1 MQKAKLLS
9 IILNASPPW
18 GRPIVQNRNGTQR
31 GMQDT
36 QTPEKK
42 TRRSIA
48 ALPNELISQI
58 AAGEVIERPASV
70 VKELVENSLDAGATD
85 IEIRVDGGGL
95 KRLVVTDNGS
105 GIAKDELPLAVM
117 RHATSKIRNLLELE
131 EVMTLGFRGE
141 ALASIDSVSSLT
153 IRTRTAEDDHAWEWK
168 EGKISP
174 AAGNLGTRM
183 EVCDLF
189 YKTPARRKFMKS
201 EATEASHILTQ
212 VERLALAHPEAGFRV
227 IVNGREILTLVPQSE
242 EARIAALLP
251 KEFRENCRPVRAFR
265 DGIRLTGLVG
275 LPVIGKARTQD
286 QYFFVNGRFV
296 RDKLLSHAVR
306 SAYQDVM
313 HGQAQPLYCLYLEI
327 DPTAVDVNVHPTKS
341 EVRFAES
348 QRIHTA
354 VSSSVKAALATSE
367 AAISRSDLDNVGHQG
382 ATARN
387 DVASV
392 SRLTGA
398 TTARRDERPPVA
410 NAMRLFG
417 ADLDTA
423 LAAEAGKVVPVSRV
437 PEHLSNVTDA
447 DEPQPLARDTVVVHG
462 DRENGQRALISAS
475 EFHSLS
481 KCDSG
486 VKSDFRRDE
495 VSIDETEVKEA
506 VAPVMA
512 KESST
517 VWAAPEMPSE
527 TRVTEVQTEL
537 VLDERAEQ
545 RPYFGRALGQVAGI
559 YVLAEREDGLVL
571 IDMHAAAERV
581 TYERLKKEMDA
592 QNLPVQPF
600 LIPQVFRVTPTE
612 VATFEAHRE
621 DLMAFGIDASVT
633 GENALALRAVPAL
646 IAEAPADRLEMLVH
660 EILEELET
668 FGTSSLTEV
677 MRNKI
682 LATVA
687 CHGSVRANR
696 KLTLPEID
704 ALLRS
709 MEKTE
714 RIDQCNHGRPT
725 WKLLTTEELDRLFMR
740 GQ

>member
-1 MQKAKLLS
+1 
-9 IILNASPPW
+9 
-18 GRPIVQNRNGTQR
+18 
-31 GMQDT
+31 MQDS

-42 TRRSIA
+42 ARRPIA
-48 ALPNELISQI
+48 ALPNELVSQI

-85 IEIRVDGGGL
+85 IEVRVDGGGL

-105 GIAKDELPLAVM
+105 GIAKDDLPLAVM

-141 ALASIDSVSSLT
+141 ALASIDSVSAMT
-153 IRTRTAEDDHAWEWK
+153 IRSRTPEDSHAWEWK
-168 EGKISP
+168 EGRVTP
-174 AAGNLGTRM
+174 AAGSPGTRI

-201 EATEASHILTQ
+201 DATETAHILTQ

-227 IVNGREILTLVPQSE
+227 VANGRDVLTLPPQTP
-242 EARIAALLP
+242 EARIAAVLP
-251 KEFRENCRPVRAFR
+251 KEFRENCRPVNALR

-313 HGQAQPLYCLYLEI
+313 HGQTQPLYCLYLEI

-341 EVRFAES
+341 EARFAEG

-354 VSSSVKAALATSE
+354 VSSSVRAALSFSE
-367 AAISRSDLDNVGHQG
+367 ATLPEGGLPEPERVFAPGSG
-382 ATARN
+382 AK
-387 DVASV
+387 
-392 SRLTGA
+392 
-398 TTARRDERPPVA
+398 RDFETRKPMREDRPPVA

-423 LAAEAGKVVPVSRV
+423 LAAESGQALKAPEPYLNDTLSHEEKAENVLPTSESNRFAASAPQTLTERFGDAVTSGIETPETTAAEPETIPVSASAEGLAEKGGFEPV
-437 PEHLSNVTDA
+437 LENFEA
-447 DEPQPLARDTVVVHG
+447 D
-462 DRENGQRALISAS
+462 
-475 EFHSLS
+475 
-481 KCDSG
+481 
-486 VKSDFRRDE
+486 
-495 VSIDETEVKEA
+495 
-506 VAPVMA
+506 
-512 KESST
+512 
-517 VWAAPEMPSE
+517 
-527 TRVTEVQTEL
+527 
-537 VLDERAEQ
+537 
-545 RPYFGRALGQVAGI
+545 RPYFGRALGQVAGVYI
-559 YVLAEREDGLVL
+559 LAEREDGIVVV
-571 IDMHAAAERV
+571 DMHAAAERV
-581 TYERLKKEMDA
+581 TYERLKKSLDA
-592 QNLPVQPF
+592 KDLPMQPF
-600 LIPQVFRVTPTE
+600 LIAQVFRVTPAE
-612 VATFEAHRE
+612 VATIEAHKDE
-621 DLMAFGIDASVT
+621 LLAFGIDVSVT
-633 GENALALRAVPAL
+633 GENAAALRAVPAI
-646 IAEAPADRLEMLVH
+646 IAEAPADSLETLVH
-660 EILEELET
+660 EILDELES
-668 FGTSSLTEV
+668 FGTSDLTEV
-677 MRNKI
+677 MRNKV

-725 WKLLTTEELDRLFMR
+725 WKLLTTDELDKLFLR

>member
-1 MQKAKLLS
+1 
-9 IILNASPPW
+9 
-18 GRPIVQNRNGTQR
+18 
-31 GMQDT
+31 MQDS
-36 QTPEKK
+36 QTPETKA
-42 TRRSIA
+42 RRPIA
-48 ALPNELISQI
+48 ALPNELVSQI

-85 IEIRVDGGGL
+85 IEVRVDGGGL

-105 GIAKDELPLAVM
+105 GIAKDDLPLAVM

-141 ALASIDSVSSLT
+141 ALASIDSVSAMT
-153 IRTRTAEDDHAWEWK
+153 IRSRTPEDAHAWEWK
-168 EGKISP
+168 EGRVTA
-174 AAGNLGTRM
+174 AAGSPGTRI

-201 EATEASHILTQ
+201 DATETAHILTQ

-227 IVNGREILTLVPQSE
+227 VANGRDVLTLPPQTP
-242 EARIAALLP
+242 EARIAAVLP
-251 KEFRENCRPVRAFR
+251 KEFRENCRPVHALR

-313 HGQAQPLYCLYLEI
+313 HGQTQPLYCLYLEI

-341 EVRFAES
+341 EVRFAEG

-354 VSSSVKAALATSE
+354 VSSSVRAALSFSE
-367 AAISRSDLDNVGHQG
+367 AAVPETSTAPAPERGFPAGGG
-382 ATARN
+382 AKREW
-387 DVASV
+387 D
-392 SRLTGA
+392 
-398 TTARRDERPPVA
+398 ARRPMREDRPPVA

-423 LAAEAGKVVPVSRV
+423 LAAESGRSL
-437 PEHLSNVTDA
+437 PEAAPFLNDTIA
-447 DEPQPLARDTVVVHG
+447 DEEKVGPGLSAGPSDSNRFVSPAPQTPAERFG
-462 DRENGQRALISAS
+462 DA
-475 EFHSLS
+475 
-481 KCDSG
+481 
-486 VKSDFRRDE
+486 
-495 VSIDETEVKEA
+495 VSPETG
-506 VAPVMA
+506 APA
-512 KESST
+512 TTGAIE
-517 VWAAPEMPSE
+517 PEPIPAE
-527 TRVTEVQTEL
+527 GPAQKGGFEP
-537 VLDERAEQ
+537 VLDSFETD
-545 RPYFGRALGQVAGI
+545 RPYFGRALGQVAGV
-559 YVLAEREDGLVL
+559 YVLAEREDGILVV
-571 IDMHAAAERV
+571 DMHAAAERV
-581 TYERLKKEMDA
+581 TYERLKKSLDA
-592 QNLPVQPF
+592 KDLPVQPF
-600 LIPQVFRVTPTE
+600 LIAQVFRVTPAE
-612 VATFEAHRE
+612 IATIEAHKE
-621 DLMAFGIDASVT
+621 ELLAFGIDVSVT
-633 GENALALRAVPAL
+633 GENAAALRAVPAI
-646 IAEAPADRLEMLVH
+646 IAEAPADSLETLVH
-660 EILEELET
+660 ELLDELES
-668 FGTSSLTEV
+668 FGTSNLTEV
-677 MRNKI
+677 MRNKV

-725 WKLLTTEELDRLFMR
+725 WKLLTTDELDKLFLR

>member
-1 MQKAKLLS
+1 
-9 IILNASPPW
+9 
-18 GRPIVQNRNGTQR
+18 
-31 GMQDT
+31 MQDS
-36 QTPEKK
+36 QTPETKA
-42 TRRSIA
+42 RRPIA
-48 ALPNELISQI
+48 ALPNELVSQI

-85 IEIRVDGGGL
+85 IEVRVDGGGL

-105 GIAKDELPLAVM
+105 GIAKDDLPLAVM

-141 ALASIDSVSSLT
+141 ALASIDSVSAMT
-153 IRTRTAEDDHAWEWK
+153 IRSRTPEDSHAWEWK
-168 EGKISP
+168 EGRVTP
-174 AAGNLGTRM
+174 AAGSPGTRI

-201 EATEASHILTQ
+201 DATETAHILTQ

-227 IVNGREILTLVPQSE
+227 VANGRDVLTLPPQTP
-242 EARIAALLP
+242 EARIAAVLP
-251 KEFRENCRPVRAFR
+251 KEFRENCRPVNALR

-313 HGQAQPLYCLYLEI
+313 HGQTQPLYCLYLEI

-341 EVRFAES
+341 EVRFAEG

-354 VSSSVKAALATSE
+354 VSSSVRAALSFSE
-367 AAISRSDLDNVGHQG
+367 ATVQEGSLPQPERLFPAGSNAKREFD
-382 ATARN
+382 ARKPVRE
-387 DVASV
+387 D
-392 SRLTGA
+392 
-398 TTARRDERPPVA
+398 RPPVA

-423 LAAEAGKVVPVSRV
+423 LAAESGKVLHASAPFLNDTLSDEEKAGNALPTSESNRFASPVPQTLTERLGDAVSLGTDTPESTAVEPEPVPVPTATGSLAEGEGFEPV
-437 PEHLSNVTDA
+437 LENFEA
-447 DEPQPLARDTVVVHG
+447 D
-462 DRENGQRALISAS
+462 
-475 EFHSLS
+475 
-481 KCDSG
+481 
-486 VKSDFRRDE
+486 
-495 VSIDETEVKEA
+495 
-506 VAPVMA
+506 
-512 KESST
+512 
-517 VWAAPEMPSE
+517 
-527 TRVTEVQTEL
+527 
-537 VLDERAEQ
+537 
-545 RPYFGRALGQVAGI
+545 RPYFGRALGQVAGV
-559 YVLAEREDGLVL
+559 YVLAEREDGIVVV
-571 IDMHAAAERV
+571 DMHAAAERV
-581 TYERLKKEMDA
+581 TYERLKKSLDEKD
-592 QNLPVQPF
+592 LPVQPF
-600 LIPQVFRVTPTE
+600 LIAQVFRVTPAE
-612 VATFEAHRE
+612 IATIEAHKE
-621 DLMAFGIDASVT
+621 ELLAFGIDVSVT
-633 GENALALRAVPAL
+633 GENAAALRAVPAI
-646 IAEAPADRLEMLVH
+646 IAEAPADSLETLVH
-660 EILEELET
+660 EILDELES
-668 FGTSSLTEV
+668 FGTSDLTEV
-677 MRNKI
+677 MRNKV

-725 WKLLTTEELDRLFMR
+725 WKLLTTDELDKLFLR

>member
-1 MQKAKLLS
+1 
-9 IILNASPPW
+9 
-18 GRPIVQNRNGTQR
+18 
-31 GMQDT
+31 MQDS

-42 TRRSIA
+42 ARRPIA
-48 ALPNELISQI
+48 ALPNELVSQI

-85 IEIRVDGGGL
+85 IEVRVDGGGL

-105 GIAKDELPLAVM
+105 GIAKDDLPLAVM

-141 ALASIDSVSSLT
+141 ALASIDSVSAMT
-153 IRTRTAEDDHAWEWK
+153 IRSRTPEDSHAWEWK
-168 EGKISP
+168 EGRVTP
-174 AAGNLGTRM
+174 AAGSPGTRI

-201 EATEASHILTQ
+201 DATETAHILTQ

-227 IVNGREILTLVPQSE
+227 VANGRDVLTLPPQTP
-242 EARIAALLP
+242 EARIAAVLP
-251 KEFRENCRPVRAFR
+251 KEFRENCRPVNALR

-313 HGQAQPLYCLYLEI
+313 HGQTQPLYCLYLEI

-341 EVRFAES
+341 EVRFAEG

-354 VSSSVKAALATSE
+354 VSSSVRAALSFSE
-367 AAISRSDLDNVGHQG
+367 ATLPEGGLPEPERVFAPGSG
-382 ATARN
+382 AK
-387 DVASV
+387 
-392 SRLTGA
+392 
-398 TTARRDERPPVA
+398 RDFETRKPMREDRPPVA

-423 LAAEAGKVVPVSRV
+423 LAAESGQALKAPEPYLNDTLSHEEKAENVLPTSESNRFAASAPQTLTERFGDAVTSGIETPETTAAEPETIPVSASAEGLAEKGGFEPV
-437 PEHLSNVTDA
+437 LENFEA
-447 DEPQPLARDTVVVHG
+447 D
-462 DRENGQRALISAS
+462 
-475 EFHSLS
+475 
-481 KCDSG
+481 
-486 VKSDFRRDE
+486 
-495 VSIDETEVKEA
+495 
-506 VAPVMA
+506 
-512 KESST
+512 
-517 VWAAPEMPSE
+517 
-527 TRVTEVQTEL
+527 
-537 VLDERAEQ
+537 
-545 RPYFGRALGQVAGI
+545 RPYFGRALGQVAGV
-559 YVLAEREDGLVL
+559 YVLAEREDGIVVV
-571 IDMHAAAERV
+571 DMHAAAERV
-581 TYERLKKEMDA
+581 TYERLKKSLDA
-592 QNLPVQPF
+592 KDLPVQPF
-600 LIPQVFRVTPTE
+600 LIAQVFRVTPAE
-612 VATFEAHRE
+612 VATIEAHKDE
-621 DLMAFGIDASVT
+621 LLAFGIDVSVT
-633 GENALALRAVPAL
+633 GENAAALRAVPAI
-646 IAEAPADRLEMLVH
+646 IAEAPADSLETLVH
-660 EILEELET
+660 ELLDELES
-668 FGTSSLTEV
+668 FGTSDLTEV
-677 MRNKI
+677 MRNKV

-725 WKLLTTEELDRLFMR
+725 WKLLTTDELDKLFLR

>member
-1 MQKAKLLS
+1 
-9 IILNASPPW
+9 
-18 GRPIVQNRNGTQR
+18 
-31 GMQDT
+31 MQDT

-42 TRRSIA
+42 MRRPIA
-48 ALPNELISQI
+48 ALPNELVSQI

-85 IEIRVDGGGL
+85 IEVRVDGGGL

-105 GIAKDELPLAVM
+105 GIAKDDLPLAVM

-141 ALASIDSVSSLT
+141 ALASIDSVSAMT
-153 IRTRTAEDDHAWEWK
+153 IRSRTPEDSHAWEWK
-168 EGKISP
+168 EGRVTP
-174 AAGNLGTRM
+174 AAGSPGTRI

-201 EATEASHILTQ
+201 DATETAHILTQ

-227 IVNGREILTLVPQSE
+227 VANGRDVLTLPPQTP
-242 EARIAALLP
+242 EARIAAVLP
-251 KEFRENCRPVRAFR
+251 KEFRENCRPVNALR

-313 HGQAQPLYCLYLEI
+313 HGQTQPLYCLYLEI

-341 EVRFAES
+341 EVRFAEG

-354 VSSSVKAALATSE
+354 VSSSVRAALSFSE
-367 AAISRSDLDNVGHQG
+367 ATVQEGSLPQPERVFPAGSG
-382 ATARN
+382 AK
-387 DVASV
+387 
-392 SRLTGA
+392 
-398 TTARRDERPPVA
+398 RDFEGRKPMREDRPPVA

-423 LAAEAGKVVPVSRV
+423 LAAESGKALHASAPFLNDTLSDDEKAGAALPTS
-437 PEHLSNVTDA
+437 ESNRFASAASQTLT
-447 DEPQPLARDTVVVHG
+447 ERHG
-462 DRENGQRALISAS
+462 DAVSSGTETPESTAVESEPIPAPIVAGSLAEGVESEPVLEN
-475 EFHSLS
+475 F
-481 KCDSG
+481 
-486 VKSDFRRDE
+486 
-495 VSIDETEVKEA
+495 EA
-506 VAPVMA
+506 
-512 KESST
+512 
-517 VWAAPEMPSE
+517 
-527 TRVTEVQTEL
+527 
-537 VLDERAEQ
+537 D
-545 RPYFGRALGQVAGI
+545 RPYFGRALGQVAGV
-559 YVLAEREDGLVL
+559 YVLAEREDGIVVV
-571 IDMHAAAERV
+571 DMHAAAERV
-581 TYERLKKEMDA
+581 TYERLKKSLDEKD
-592 QNLPVQPF
+592 LPVQPF
-600 LIPQVFRVTPTE
+600 LIAQVFRVTPAE
-612 VATFEAHRE
+612 IATIEAHKE
-621 DLMAFGIDASVT
+621 ELLAFGIDVSVT
-633 GENALALRAVPAL
+633 GENAAALRAVPAI
-646 IAEAPADRLEMLVH
+646 IAEAPADSLETLVH
-660 EILEELET
+660 ELLDELES
-668 FGTSSLTEV
+668 FGTSNLTEV
-677 MRNKI
+677 MRNKV

-725 WKLLTTEELDRLFMR
+725 WKLLTTDELDKLFLR

>member
-1 MQKAKLLS
+1 
-9 IILNASPPW
+9 
-18 GRPIVQNRNGTQR
+18 
-31 GMQDT
+31 MQDT

-42 TRRSIA
+42 TRRPIA
-48 ALPNELISQI
+48 ALPNELVSQI

-85 IEIRVDGGGL
+85 IEVRVDGGGL

-105 GIAKDELPLAVM
+105 GIAKDDLPLAVM

-141 ALASIDSVSSLT
+141 ALASIDSVSAMT
-153 IRTRTAEDDHAWEWK
+153 IRSRTPEDSHAWEWK
-168 EGKISP
+168 EGRVTP
-174 AAGNLGTRM
+174 AAGSPGTRI

-201 EATEASHILTQ
+201 DATETAHILTQ

-227 IVNGREILTLVPQSE
+227 VANGRDVLTLPPQTP
-242 EARIAALLP
+242 EARIAAVLP
-251 KEFRENCRPVRAFR
+251 KEFRENCRPVHALR

-313 HGQAQPLYCLYLEI
+313 HGQTQPLYCLYLEI

-341 EVRFAES
+341 EVRFAEG

-354 VSSSVKAALATSE
+354 VSSSVRAALSFSE
-367 AAISRSDLDNVGHQG
+367 ATVQEGSLPQPERVFPAGSG
-382 ATARN
+382 AKREFDARKP
-387 DVASV
+387 V
-392 SRLTGA
+392 
-398 TTARRDERPPVA
+398 RDERPPVA

-423 LAAEAGKVVPVSRV
+423 LAAESGKALNTSVPFLNDT
-437 PEHLSNVTDA
+437 LSGEEKA
-447 DEPQPLARDTVVVHG
+447 EA
-462 DRENGQRALISAS
+462 ALPTSESNRFASSAS
-475 EFHSLS
+475 QTLTERFG
-481 KCDSG
+481 DAVTSG
-486 VKSDFRRDE
+486 
-495 VSIDETEVKEA
+495 IETPENAAVEPEPIPETVPNEGSVQEA
-506 VAPVMA
+506 GFEPVLENFEA
-512 KESST
+512 
-517 VWAAPEMPSE
+517 
-527 TRVTEVQTEL
+527 
-537 VLDERAEQ
+537 D
-545 RPYFGRALGQVAGI
+545 RPYFGRALGQVAGV
-559 YVLAEREDGLVL
+559 YVLAEREDGIVVV
-571 IDMHAAAERV
+571 DMHAAAERV
-581 TYERLKKEMDA
+581 TYERLKKSLDEKD
-592 QNLPVQPF
+592 LPVQPF
-600 LIPQVFRVTPTE
+600 LIAQVFRVTPAE
-612 VATFEAHRE
+612 IATIEAKKDE
-621 DLMAFGIDASVT
+621 LLAFGIDVSVT
-633 GENALALRAVPAL
+633 GENAAALRAVPAI
-646 IAEAPADRLEMLVH
+646 IAEAPADSLETLVH
-660 EILEELET
+660 ELLDELES
-668 FGTSSLTEV
+668 FGTSNLTEV
-677 MRNKI
+677 MRNKV

-725 WKLLTTEELDRLFMR
+725 WKLLTTDELDKLFLR

>member
-1 MQKAKLLS
+1 
-9 IILNASPPW
+9 
-18 GRPIVQNRNGTQR
+18 
-31 GMQDT
+31 MQDS

-42 TRRSIA
+42 ARRPIA
-48 ALPNELISQI
+48 ALPNELVSQI

-85 IEIRVDGGGL
+85 IEVRVDGGGL

-105 GIAKDELPLAVM
+105 GIAKDDLPLAVM

-141 ALASIDSVSSLT
+141 ALASIDSVSAMT
-153 IRTRTAEDDHAWEWK
+153 IRSRTPEDSHAWEWK
-168 EGKISP
+168 EGRVTP
-174 AAGNLGTRM
+174 AAGSPGTRI

-201 EATEASHILTQ
+201 DATETAHILTQ

-227 IVNGREILTLVPQSE
+227 VANGRDVLTLPPQTP
-242 EARIAALLP
+242 EARIAAVLP
-251 KEFRENCRPVRAFR
+251 KEFRENCRPVNALR

-313 HGQAQPLYCLYLEI
+313 HGQTQPLYCLYLEI

-341 EVRFAES
+341 EVRFAEG

-354 VSSSVKAALATSE
+354 VSSSVRAALSFSE
-367 AAISRSDLDNVGHQG
+367 ATLPEGGLPEPERVFAPGSG
-382 ATARN
+382 AK
-387 DVASV
+387 
-392 SRLTGA
+392 
-398 TTARRDERPPVA
+398 RDFETRKPMREDRPPVA

-423 LAAEAGKVVPVSRV
+423 LAAESG
-437 PEHLSNVTDA
+437 
-447 DEPQPLARDTVVVHG
+447 
-462 DRENGQRALISAS
+462 RALEAKTPFLNDTLS
-475 EFHSLS
+475 EEEKRAATPETTAVEPEPIPETFPAEG
-481 KCDSG
+481 SG
-486 VKSDFRRDE
+486 EKGGFE
-495 VSIDETEVKEA
+495 PTLENFEA
-506 VAPVMA
+506 
-512 KESST
+512 
-517 VWAAPEMPSE
+517 
-527 TRVTEVQTEL
+527 
-537 VLDERAEQ
+537 D
-545 RPYFGRALGQVAGI
+545 RPYFGRALGQVAGV
-559 YVLAEREDGLVL
+559 YVLAEREDGIVVV
-571 IDMHAAAERV
+571 DMHAAAERV
-581 TYERLKKEMDA
+581 TYERLKKSLDA
-592 QNLPVQPF
+592 KDLPVQPF
-600 LIPQVFRVTPTE
+600 LIAQVFRVTPAE
-612 VATFEAHRE
+612 IATIEAHKE
-621 DLMAFGIDASVT
+621 ELLAFGIDVSVT
-633 GENALALRAVPAL
+633 GENAAALRAVPAI
-646 IAEAPADRLEMLVH
+646 IAEAPADSLETLVH
-660 EILEELET
+660 EILDELES
-668 FGTSSLTEV
+668 FGTSDLTEV
-677 MRNKI
+677 MRNKV

-725 WKLLTTEELDRLFMR
+725 WKLLTTDELDKLFLR

>member
-1 MQKAKLLS
+1 
-9 IILNASPPW
+9 
-18 GRPIVQNRNGTQR
+18 
-31 GMQDT
+31 MQDT

-42 TRRSIA
+42 TRRPIA
-48 ALPNELISQI
+48 ALPNELVSQI

-85 IEIRVDGGGL
+85 IEVRVDGGGL

-105 GIAKDELPLAVM
+105 GIAKDDLPLAVM

-141 ALASIDSVSSLT
+141 ALASIDSVSAMT
-153 IRTRTAEDDHAWEWK
+153 IRSRTPEDSHAWEWK
-168 EGKISP
+168 EGRVTP
-174 AAGNLGTRM
+174 AAGSPGTRI

-201 EATEASHILTQ
+201 DATETAHILTQ

-227 IVNGREILTLVPQSE
+227 VANGRDVLTLPPQTP
-242 EARIAALLP
+242 EARIAAVLP
-251 KEFRENCRPVRAFR
+251 KEFRENCRPVLALR

-313 HGQAQPLYCLYLEI
+313 HGQTQPLYCLYLEI

-341 EVRFAES
+341 EVRFAEG

-354 VSSSVKAALATSE
+354 VSSSVRAALSFSE
-367 AAISRSDLDNVGHQG
+367 ATVQEGSLPRPERVFHAGSG
-382 ATARN
+382 AKRDFDARKPVRE
-387 DVASV
+387 D
-392 SRLTGA
+392 
-398 TTARRDERPPVA
+398 RPPVA

-423 LAAEAGKVVPVSRV
+423 LAAESGKTVPASAPFLNDTLSGEEKAEASLPISESNRFASAASQTLTKRLGDAVSSGAGTPESAAVEPEPIPVTVPAEGSAEKGGFEPVL
-437 PEHLSNVTDA
+437 ENFEA
-447 DEPQPLARDTVVVHG
+447 D
-462 DRENGQRALISAS
+462 
-475 EFHSLS
+475 
-481 KCDSG
+481 
-486 VKSDFRRDE
+486 
-495 VSIDETEVKEA
+495 
-506 VAPVMA
+506 
-512 KESST
+512 
-517 VWAAPEMPSE
+517 
-527 TRVTEVQTEL
+527 
-537 VLDERAEQ
+537 
-545 RPYFGRALGQVAGI
+545 RPYFGRALGQVAGV
-559 YVLAEREDGLVL
+559 YVLAEREDGIVVV
-571 IDMHAAAERV
+571 DMHAAAERV
-581 TYERLKKEMDA
+581 TYERLKKSLDEKD
-592 QNLPVQPF
+592 LPVQPF
-600 LIPQVFRVTPTE
+600 LIAQVFRVTPAE
-612 VATFEAHRE
+612 IATIEAHKE
-621 DLMAFGIDASVT
+621 ELLAFGIDVSVT
-633 GENALALRAVPAL
+633 GENAAALRAVPAI
-646 IAEAPADRLEMLVH
+646 IAEAPADSLETLVH
-660 EILEELET
+660 ELLDELES
-668 FGTSSLTEV
+668 FGTSNLTEV
-677 MRNKI
+677 MRNKV

-725 WKLLTTEELDRLFMR
+725 WKLLTTDELDKLFLR

>member
-1 MQKAKLLS
+1 
-9 IILNASPPW
+9 
-18 GRPIVQNRNGTQR
+18 
-31 GMQDT
+31 MQDS
-36 QTPEKK
+36 QTPETKV
-42 TRRSIA
+42 RRPIA
-48 ALPNELISQI
+48 ALPNELVSQI

-85 IEIRVDGGGL
+85 IEVRVDGGGL

-105 GIAKDELPLAVM
+105 GIAKDDLPLAVM

-141 ALASIDSVSSLT
+141 ALASIDSVSAMT
-153 IRTRTAEDDHAWEWK
+153 IRSRTPEDAHAWEWK
-168 EGKISP
+168 EGRVTA
-174 AAGNLGTRM
+174 AAGSPGTRI

-201 EATEASHILTQ
+201 DATETAHILTQ

-227 IVNGREILTLVPQSE
+227 VANGRDVLTLPPQTP
-242 EARIAALLP
+242 EARIAAVLP
-251 KEFRENCRPVRAFR
+251 KEFRENCRPVNALR

-313 HGQAQPLYCLYLEI
+313 HGQTQPLYCLYLEI

-341 EVRFAES
+341 EVRFAEG

-354 VSSSVKAALATSE
+354 VSSSVRAALSFSE
-367 AAISRSDLDNVGHQG
+367 AAVPETST
-382 ATARN
+382 ATAPERGFP
-387 DVASV
+387 AGG
-392 SRLTGA
+392 GA
-398 TTARRDERPPVA
+398 KREWDARRPMREDRPPVA

-423 LAAEAGKVVPVSRV
+423 LAAESGRSL
-437 PEHLSNVTDA
+437 PEAAPFLNDTIA
-447 DEPQPLARDTVVVHG
+447 DEEKVGSGLSAGPSDSNRFVSPAPQTPAERFG
-462 DRENGQRALISAS
+462 DA
-475 EFHSLS
+475 
-481 KCDSG
+481 
-486 VKSDFRRDE
+486 
-495 VSIDETEVKEA
+495 VSPETG
-506 VAPVMA
+506 APA
-512 KESST
+512 TTGAIEPDPIPAESP
-517 VWAAPEMPSE
+517 AQKGGFEP
-527 TRVTEVQTEL
+527 
-537 VLDERAEQ
+537 VLDSFETD
-545 RPYFGRALGQVAGI
+545 RPYFGRALGQVAGV
-559 YVLAEREDGLVL
+559 YVLAEREDGIVVV
-571 IDMHAAAERV
+571 DMHAAAERV
-581 TYERLKKEMDA
+581 TYERLKKLLDA
-592 QNLPVQPF
+592 KDLPVQPF
-600 LIPQVFRVTPTE
+600 LIAQVFRVTPAE
-612 VATFEAHRE
+612 IATIEAHKE
-621 DLMAFGIDASVT
+621 ELLAFGIDVSVT
-633 GENALALRAVPAL
+633 GENAAALRAVPAI
-646 IAEAPADRLEMLVH
+646 IAEAPADSLETLVH
-660 EILEELET
+660 ELLDELES
-668 FGTSSLTEV
+668 FGTSNLTEV
-677 MRNKI
+677 MRNKV

-725 WKLLTTEELDRLFMR
+725 WKLLTTDELDKLFLR

>member
-1 MQKAKLLS
+1 
-9 IILNASPPW
+9 
-18 GRPIVQNRNGTQR
+18 
-31 GMQDT
+31 MQDS

-42 TRRSIA
+42 ARRPIA
-48 ALPNELISQI
+48 ALPNELVSQI

-85 IEIRVDGGGL
+85 IEVRVDGGGL

-105 GIAKDELPLAVM
+105 GIAKDDLPLAVM

-141 ALASIDSVSSLT
+141 ALASIDSVSAMT
-153 IRTRTAEDDHAWEWK
+153 IRSRTPEDSHAWEWK
-168 EGKISP
+168 EGRVTP
-174 AAGNLGTRM
+174 AAGSPGTRI

-201 EATEASHILTQ
+201 DATETAHILTQ

-227 IVNGREILTLVPQSE
+227 VANGRDVLTLPPQTT
-242 EARIAALLP
+242 EARIAAVLP
-251 KEFRENCRPVRAFR
+251 KEFRENCRPVNALR

-286 QYFFVNGRFV
+286 QYFFVNGRYV

-313 HGQAQPLYCLYLEI
+313 HGQTQPLYCLYLEI

-341 EVRFAES
+341 EVRFAEG

-354 VSSSVKAALATSE
+354 VSSSVRAALSFSE
-367 AAISRSDLDNVGHQG
+367 ATLPEGGLPEPERVFAPGSG
-382 ATARN
+382 AK
-387 DVASV
+387 
-392 SRLTGA
+392 
-398 TTARRDERPPVA
+398 RDFETRKPMREDRPPVA

-423 LAAEAGKVVPVSRV
+423 LAAESGQALKAPEPYLNDTLSHEEKAENVLPTSESNRFAASAPQTLTERFGDAVTSGIETPETTAAEPETIPVSASAEGLAEKGGFEPV
-437 PEHLSNVTDA
+437 LENFEA
-447 DEPQPLARDTVVVHG
+447 D
-462 DRENGQRALISAS
+462 
-475 EFHSLS
+475 
-481 KCDSG
+481 
-486 VKSDFRRDE
+486 
-495 VSIDETEVKEA
+495 
-506 VAPVMA
+506 
-512 KESST
+512 
-517 VWAAPEMPSE
+517 
-527 TRVTEVQTEL
+527 
-537 VLDERAEQ
+537 
-545 RPYFGRALGQVAGI
+545 RPYFGRALGQVAGV
-559 YVLAEREDGLVL
+559 YVLAEREDGIVVV
-571 IDMHAAAERV
+571 DMHAAAERV
-581 TYERLKKEMDA
+581 TYERLKKSLDA
-592 QNLPVQPF
+592 KDLPVQPF
-600 LIPQVFRVTPTE
+600 LIAQVFRVTPAE
-612 VATFEAHRE
+612 VATIEAHKDE
-621 DLMAFGIDASVT
+621 LLAFGIDVSVT
-633 GENALALRAVPAL
+633 GENAAALRAVPAI
-646 IAEAPADRLEMLVH
+646 IAEAPADSLETLVH
-660 EILEELET
+660 EILDELES
-668 FGTSSLTEV
+668 FGTSDLTEV
-677 MRNKI
+677 MRNKV

-725 WKLLTTEELDRLFMR
+725 WKLLTTDELDKLFLR

>member
-1 MQKAKLLS
+1 
-9 IILNASPPW
+9 
-18 GRPIVQNRNGTQR
+18 
-31 GMQDT
+31 MQDS
-36 QTPEKK
+36 QTPETKA
-42 TRRSIA
+42 RRPIA
-48 ALPNELISQI
+48 ALPNELVSQI

-85 IEIRVDGGGL
+85 IEVRVDGGGL

-105 GIAKDELPLAVM
+105 GIAKDDLPLAVM

-141 ALASIDSVSSLT
+141 ALASIDSVSAMT
-153 IRTRTAEDDHAWEWK
+153 IRSRTPEDAHAWEWK
-168 EGKISP
+168 EGRVTA
-174 AAGNLGTRM
+174 AAGSPGTRI

-201 EATEASHILTQ
+201 DATETAHILTQ

-227 IVNGREILTLVPQSE
+227 VANGRDVLTLPPQTP
-242 EARIAALLP
+242 EARIAAVLP
-251 KEFRENCRPVRAFR
+251 KEFRENCRPVHALR

-313 HGQAQPLYCLYLEI
+313 HGQTQPLYCLYLEI

-341 EVRFAES
+341 EVRFAEG

-354 VSSSVKAALATSE
+354 VSSSVRAALSFSE
-367 AAISRSDLDNVGHQG
+367 AAVPETSTAPAPERGFPAGGG
-382 ATARN
+382 AKREW
-387 DVASV
+387 D
-392 SRLTGA
+392 
-398 TTARRDERPPVA
+398 ARRPMREDRPPVA

-423 LAAEAGKVVPVSRV
+423 LAAESGRSL
-437 PEHLSNVTDA
+437 PEAAPFLNDTIA
-447 DEPQPLARDTVVVHG
+447 DEEKVGPGLSAGPSDSNRFVSPAPQTPAERFG
-462 DRENGQRALISAS
+462 DA
-475 EFHSLS
+475 
-481 KCDSG
+481 
-486 VKSDFRRDE
+486 
-495 VSIDETEVKEA
+495 VSPETG
-506 VAPVMA
+506 APA
-512 KESST
+512 TTGAIEPDPIPAESP
-517 VWAAPEMPSE
+517 AQKGGFEP
-527 TRVTEVQTEL
+527 
-537 VLDERAEQ
+537 VLDSFETD
-545 RPYFGRALGQVAGI
+545 RPYFGRALGQVAGV
-559 YVLAEREDGLVL
+559 YVLAEREDGIVVV
-571 IDMHAAAERV
+571 DMHAAAERV
-581 TYERLKKEMDA
+581 TYERLKKSLDA
-592 QNLPVQPF
+592 KDLPVQPF
-600 LIPQVFRVTPTE
+600 LIAQVFRVTPAE
-612 VATFEAHRE
+612 IATIEAHKE
-621 DLMAFGIDASVT
+621 ELLAFGIDVSVT
-633 GENALALRAVPAL
+633 GENAAALRAVPAI
-646 IAEAPADRLEMLVH
+646 IAEAPADSLETLVH
-660 EILEELET
+660 ELLDELES
-668 FGTSSLTEV
+668 FGTFNLTEV
-677 MRNKI
+677 MRNKV

-725 WKLLTTEELDRLFMR
+725 WKLLTTDELDKLFLR

>member
-1 MQKAKLLS
+1 
-9 IILNASPPW
+9 
-18 GRPIVQNRNGTQR
+18 
-31 GMQDT
+31 MQDS
-36 QTPEKK
+36 QTPETKA
-42 TRRSIA
+42 RRPIA
-48 ALPNELISQI
+48 ALPNELVSQI

-85 IEIRVDGGGL
+85 IEVRVDGGGL

-105 GIAKDELPLAVM
+105 GIAKDDLPLAVM

-141 ALASIDSVSSLT
+141 ALASIDSVSAMT
-153 IRTRTAEDDHAWEWK
+153 IRSRTPEDAHAWEWK
-168 EGKISP
+168 EGRVTA
-174 AAGNLGTRM
+174 AAGSPGTRI

-201 EATEASHILTQ
+201 DATETAHILTQ

-227 IVNGREILTLVPQSE
+227 VANGRDVLTLPPQTP
-242 EARIAALLP
+242 EARIAAVLP
-251 KEFRENCRPVRAFR
+251 KEFRENCRPVNALR

-313 HGQAQPLYCLYLEI
+313 HGQTQPLYCLYLEI

-341 EVRFAES
+341 EVRFAEG

-354 VSSSVKAALATSE
+354 VSSSVRAALSFSE
-367 AAISRSDLDNVGHQG
+367 AAVPETST
-382 ATARN
+382 ATAPERGFP
-387 DVASV
+387 AGG
-392 SRLTGA
+392 GA
-398 TTARRDERPPVA
+398 KREWDARRPMHEDRPPVA

-423 LAAEAGKVVPVSRV
+423 LAAESGRSL
-437 PEHLSNVTDA
+437 PEAAPFLNDTIA
-447 DEPQPLARDTVVVHG
+447 DEEKVGSGLSAGPSDSNRFVSPAPQTPAERFG
-462 DRENGQRALISAS
+462 DA
-475 EFHSLS
+475 
-481 KCDSG
+481 
-486 VKSDFRRDE
+486 
-495 VSIDETEVKEA
+495 VSPETG
-506 VAPVMA
+506 APA
-512 KESST
+512 TTGAIEPDPIPAESP
-517 VWAAPEMPSE
+517 AQKGGFEP
-527 TRVTEVQTEL
+527 
-537 VLDERAEQ
+537 VLDSFETD
-545 RPYFGRALGQVAGI
+545 RPYFGRALGQVAGV
-559 YVLAEREDGLVL
+559 YVLAEREDGIVVV
-571 IDMHAAAERV
+571 DMHAAAERV
-581 TYERLKKEMDA
+581 TYERLKKSLDA
-592 QNLPVQPF
+592 KDLPVQPF
-600 LIPQVFRVTPTE
+600 LIAQVFRVTPAE
-612 VATFEAHRE
+612 IATIEAHKE
-621 DLMAFGIDASVT
+621 ELLAFGIDVRVT
-633 GENALALRAVPAL
+633 GENAAALRAVPAI
-646 IAEAPADRLEMLVH
+646 IAEAPADSLETLVH
-660 EILEELET
+660 ELLDELES
-668 FGTSSLTEV
+668 FGTSNLTEV
-677 MRNKI
+677 MRNKV

-725 WKLLTTEELDRLFMR
+725 WKLLTTDELDKLFLR

>member
-1 MQKAKLLS
+1 
-9 IILNASPPW
+9 
-18 GRPIVQNRNGTQR
+18 
-31 GMQDT
+31 MQDS
-36 QTPEKK
+36 QTPETKA
-42 TRRSIA
+42 RRPIA
-48 ALPNELISQI
+48 ALPNELVSQI

-85 IEIRVDGGGL
+85 IEVRVDGGGL

-105 GIAKDELPLAVM
+105 GIAKDDLPLAVM

-141 ALASIDSVSSLT
+141 ALASIDSVSAMT
-153 IRTRTAEDDHAWEWK
+153 IRSRTPEDAHAWEWK
-168 EGKISP
+168 EGRVTA
-174 AAGNLGTRM
+174 AAGSPGTRI

-201 EATEASHILTQ
+201 DATETAHILTQ

-227 IVNGREILTLVPQSE
+227 VANGRDVLTLPPQTP
-242 EARIAALLP
+242 EARIAAVLP
-251 KEFRENCRPVRAFR
+251 KEFRENCRPVNALR

-313 HGQAQPLYCLYLEI
+313 HGQTQPLYCLYLEI

-341 EVRFAES
+341 EVRFAEG

-354 VSSSVKAALATSE
+354 VSSSVRAALSFSE
-367 AAISRSDLDNVGHQG
+367 AAVPETST
-382 ATARN
+382 ATAPERGFP
-387 DVASV
+387 AGG
-392 SRLTGA
+392 GA
-398 TTARRDERPPVA
+398 KREWDARRPMHEDRPPVA

-423 LAAEAGKVVPVSRV
+423 LAAESGRSL
-437 PEHLSNVTDA
+437 PEAAPFLNDTIA
-447 DEPQPLARDTVVVHG
+447 DEEKVGSGLSAGPSDSNRFVSPAPQTPAERFG
-462 DRENGQRALISAS
+462 DA
-475 EFHSLS
+475 
-481 KCDSG
+481 
-486 VKSDFRRDE
+486 
-495 VSIDETEVKEA
+495 VSPETG
-506 VAPVMA
+506 APA
-512 KESST
+512 TTGAIEPDPIPAESP
-517 VWAAPEMPSE
+517 AQKGGFEP
-527 TRVTEVQTEL
+527 
-537 VLDERAEQ
+537 VLDSFETD
-545 RPYFGRALGQVAGI
+545 RPYFGRALGQVAGV
-559 YVLAEREDGLVL
+559 YVLAEREDGIVVV
-571 IDMHAAAERV
+571 DMHAAAERV
-581 TYERLKKEMDA
+581 TYERLKKSLDA
-592 QNLPVQPF
+592 KDLPVQPF
-600 LIPQVFRVTPTE
+600 LIAQVFRVTPAE
-612 VATFEAHRE
+612 IATIEAHKE
-621 DLMAFGIDASVT
+621 ELLAFGIDVSVT
-633 GENALALRAVPAL
+633 GENAAALRAVPAI
-646 IAEAPADRLEMLVH
+646 IAEAPADSLETLVH
-660 EILEELET
+660 ELLDELES
-668 FGTSSLTEV
+668 FGTSNLTEV
-677 MRNKI
+677 MRNKV

-725 WKLLTTEELDRLFMR
+725 WKLLTTDELDKLFLR

>member
-1 MQKAKLLS
+1 
-9 IILNASPPW
+9 
-18 GRPIVQNRNGTQR
+18 
-31 GMQDT
+31 MQDS
-36 QTPEKK
+36 QTPETKA
-42 TRRSIA
+42 RRPIA
-48 ALPNELISQI
+48 ALPNELVSQI

-85 IEIRVDGGGL
+85 IEVRVDGGGL

-105 GIAKDELPLAVM
+105 GIAKDDLPLAVM

-141 ALASIDSVSSLT
+141 ALASIDSVSAMT
-153 IRTRTAEDDHAWEWK
+153 IRSRTPEDAHAWEWK
-168 EGKISP
+168 EGRVTA
-174 AAGNLGTRM
+174 AAGSPGTRI

-201 EATEASHILTQ
+201 DATETAHILTQ

-227 IVNGREILTLVPQSE
+227 VANGRDVLTLPPQTP
-242 EARIAALLP
+242 EARIAAVLP
-251 KEFRENCRPVRAFR
+251 KEFRENCRPVNALR

-313 HGQAQPLYCLYLEI
+313 HGQTQPLYCLYLEI

-341 EVRFAES
+341 EVRFAEG

-354 VSSSVKAALATSE
+354 VSSSVRAALSFSE
-367 AAISRSDLDNVGHQG
+367 AAVPETSTVPASERGFPAGGG
-382 ATARN
+382 AKREW
-387 DVASV
+387 D
-392 SRLTGA
+392 
-398 TTARRDERPPVA
+398 ARRPMREDRPPVA

-423 LAAEAGKVVPVSRV
+423 LAAESGRSL
-437 PEHLSNVTDA
+437 PEAAPFLNDTIA
-447 DEPQPLARDTVVVHG
+447 DEEKVGPGLSAGPSDSNRFVSPAPQTPAERFG
-462 DRENGQRALISAS
+462 DA
-475 EFHSLS
+475 
-481 KCDSG
+481 
-486 VKSDFRRDE
+486 
-495 VSIDETEVKEA
+495 VSPET
-506 VAPVMA
+506 VAP
-512 KESST
+512 ST
-517 VWAAPEMPSE
+517 TGAIEPEPIPAE
-527 TRVTEVQTEL
+527 GPAQKGGFEP
-537 VLDERAEQ
+537 VLDSFETD
-545 RPYFGRALGQVAGI
+545 RPYFGRALGQVAGV
-559 YVLAEREDGLVL
+559 YVLAEREDGIVVV
-571 IDMHAAAERV
+571 DMHAAAERV
-581 TYERLKKEMDA
+581 TYERLKKSLDA
-592 QNLPVQPF
+592 KDLPVQPF
-600 LIPQVFRVTPTE
+600 LIAQVFRVTPAE
-612 VATFEAHRE
+612 IATIEAHKE
-621 DLMAFGIDASVT
+621 ELLAFGIDVSVT
-633 GENALALRAVPAL
+633 GENAAALRAVPAI
-646 IAEAPADRLEMLVH
+646 IAEAPADSLETLVH
-660 EILEELET
+660 EILDELES
-668 FGTSSLTEV
+668 FGTSDLTEV
-677 MRNKI
+677 MRNKV

-725 WKLLTTEELDRLFMR
+725 WKLLTTDELDKLFLR

>member
-1 MQKAKLLS
+1 
-9 IILNASPPW
+9 
-18 GRPIVQNRNGTQR
+18 
-31 GMQDT
+31 MQDS
-36 QTPEKK
+36 QTPETKA
-42 TRRSIA
+42 RRPIA
-48 ALPNELISQI
+48 ALPNELVSQI

-85 IEIRVDGGGL
+85 IEVRVDGGGL

-105 GIAKDELPLAVM
+105 GIAKDDLPLAVM

-141 ALASIDSVSSLT
+141 ALASIDSVSAMT
-153 IRTRTAEDDHAWEWK
+153 IRSRTPEDAHAWEWK
-168 EGKISP
+168 EGRVTA
-174 AAGNLGTRM
+174 AAGSPGTRI

-201 EATEASHILTQ
+201 DATETAHILTQ

-227 IVNGREILTLVPQSE
+227 VANGRDVLTLPPQTP
-242 EARIAALLP
+242 EARIAAVLP
-251 KEFRENCRPVRAFR
+251 KEFRENCRPVNALR

-313 HGQAQPLYCLYLEI
+313 HGQTQPLYCLYLEI

-341 EVRFAES
+341 EVRFAEG

-354 VSSSVKAALATSE
+354 VSSSVRAALSFSE
-367 AAISRSDLDNVGHQG
+367 AAVPETST
-382 ATARN
+382 ATAPERGFP
-387 DVASV
+387 AGG
-392 SRLTGA
+392 GA
-398 TTARRDERPPVA
+398 KREWDARRPMREDRPPVA

-423 LAAEAGKVVPVSRV
+423 LAAESGRSL
-437 PEHLSNVTDA
+437 PEAAPFLNDTIA
-447 DEPQPLARDTVVVHG
+447 DEEKVGPGLSAGPSDSNRFVSPAPQTPAERFG
-462 DRENGQRALISAS
+462 DA
-475 EFHSLS
+475 
-481 KCDSG
+481 
-486 VKSDFRRDE
+486 
-495 VSIDETEVKEA
+495 VSPETG
-506 VAPVMA
+506 APA
-512 KESST
+512 TTGAIE
-517 VWAAPEMPSE
+517 PEPTPAE
-527 TRVTEVQTEL
+527 GPAQKGGFEP
-537 VLDERAEQ
+537 VLDSFETD
-545 RPYFGRALGQVAGI
+545 RPYFGRALGQVAGV
-559 YVLAEREDGLVL
+559 YVLAEREDGILVV
-571 IDMHAAAERV
+571 DMHAAAERV
-581 TYERLKKEMDA
+581 TYERLKKSLDA
-592 QNLPVQPF
+592 KDLPVQPF
-600 LIPQVFRVTPTE
+600 LIAQVFRVTPAE
-612 VATFEAHRE
+612 IATIEAHKE
-621 DLMAFGIDASVT
+621 ELLAFGIDVSVT
-633 GENALALRAVPAL
+633 GENAAALRAVPAI
-646 IAEAPADRLEMLVH
+646 IAEAPADSLETLVH
-660 EILEELET
+660 ELLDELES
-668 FGTSSLTEV
+668 FGTSNLTEV
-677 MRNKI
+677 MRNKV

-725 WKLLTTEELDRLFMR
+725 WKLLTTDELDKLFLR

>member
-1 MQKAKLLS
+1 
-9 IILNASPPW
+9 
-18 GRPIVQNRNGTQR
+18 
-31 GMQDT
+31 MQDS

-42 TRRSIA
+42 ARRPIA
-48 ALPNELISQI
+48 ALPNELVSQI

-85 IEIRVDGGGL
+85 IEVRVDGGGL

-105 GIAKDELPLAVM
+105 GIAKDDLPLAVM

-141 ALASIDSVSSLT
+141 ALASIDSVSAMT
-153 IRTRTAEDDHAWEWK
+153 IRSRTPEDSHAWEWK
-168 EGKISP
+168 EGRVTP
-174 AAGNLGTRM
+174 AAGSPGTRI

-201 EATEASHILTQ
+201 DATETAHILTQ

-227 IVNGREILTLVPQSE
+227 VANGRDVLTLPPQTP
-242 EARIAALLP
+242 EARIAAVLP
-251 KEFRENCRPVRAFR
+251 KEFRENCRPVNALR

-313 HGQAQPLYCLYLEI
+313 HGQTQPLYCLYLEI

-341 EVRFAES
+341 EVRFAEG

-354 VSSSVKAALATSE
+354 VSSSVRAALSFSE
-367 AAISRSDLDNVGHQG
+367 ATLPEGGLPEPERVFAPGSG
-382 ATARN
+382 AKR
-387 DVASV
+387 DFEG
-392 SRLTGA
+392 RKPM
-398 TTARRDERPPVA
+398 RDERPPVA

-423 LAAEAGKVVPVSRV
+423 LAAESGKALNTSVPFLNDT
-437 PEHLSNVTDA
+437 LSGEEKA
-447 DEPQPLARDTVVVHG
+447 EA
-462 DRENGQRALISAS
+462 ALPTSESNRFASSAS
-475 EFHSLS
+475 QTLTERFG
-481 KCDSG
+481 DAVTSG
-486 VKSDFRRDE
+486 
-495 VSIDETEVKEA
+495 IETPENAAVEPEPIPETVPNEGSVQEA
-506 VAPVMA
+506 GFEPVLENFEA
-512 KESST
+512 
-517 VWAAPEMPSE
+517 
-527 TRVTEVQTEL
+527 
-537 VLDERAEQ
+537 D
-545 RPYFGRALGQVAGI
+545 RPYFGRALGQVAGV
-559 YVLAEREDGLVL
+559 YVLAEREDGIVVV
-571 IDMHAAAERV
+571 DMHAAAERV
-581 TYERLKKEMDA
+581 TYERLKKSLDDKD
-592 QNLPVQPF
+592 LPVQPF
-600 LIPQVFRVTPTE
+600 LIAQVFRVTPAE
-612 VATFEAHRE
+612 IATIEAKKDE
-621 DLMAFGIDASVT
+621 LLAFGIDVSVT
-633 GENALALRAVPAL
+633 GENAAALRAVPAI
-646 IAEAPADRLEMLVH
+646 IAEAPADSFETLVH
-660 EILEELET
+660 ELLDELES
-668 FGTSSLTEV
+668 FGTSNLTEV
-677 MRNKI
+677 MRNKV

-725 WKLLTTEELDRLFMR
+725 WKLLTTDELDKLFLR

>member
-1 MQKAKLLS
+1 
-9 IILNASPPW
+9 
-18 GRPIVQNRNGTQR
+18 
-31 GMQDT
+31 MQDT

-42 TRRSIA
+42 TRRPIA
-48 ALPNELISQI
+48 ALPNELVSQI

-85 IEIRVDGGGL
+85 IEVRVDGGGL

-105 GIAKDELPLAVM
+105 GIAKDDLPLAVM

-141 ALASIDSVSSLT
+141 ALASIDSVSAMT
-153 IRTRTAEDDHAWEWK
+153 IRSRTPEDSHAWEWK
-168 EGKISP
+168 EGRVTP
-174 AAGNLGTRM
+174 AAGSPGTRI

-201 EATEASHILTQ
+201 DATETAHILTQ

-227 IVNGREILTLVPQSE
+227 VANGRDVLTLPPQTP
-242 EARIAALLP
+242 EARIAAVLP
-251 KEFRENCRPVRAFR
+251 KEFRENCRPVNALR

-313 HGQAQPLYCLYLEI
+313 HGQTQPLYCLYLEI

-341 EVRFAES
+341 EVRFAEG

-354 VSSSVKAALATSE
+354 VSSSVRAALSFSE
-367 AAISRSDLDNVGHQG
+367 AAVPEGGLPEPERVFAPGNG
-382 ATARN
+382 AKRDFEARKPVRE
-387 DVASV
+387 D
-392 SRLTGA
+392 
-398 TTARRDERPPVA
+398 RPPVA

-423 LAAEAGKVVPVSRV
+423 LAAESGQALKASAPFLNDTLSHEEKVENAFPTS
-437 PEHLSNVTDA
+437 ESNRFASSAPQTLTERFGDA
-447 DEPQPLARDTVVVHG
+447 V
-462 DRENGQRALISAS
+462 I
-475 EFHSLS
+475 
-481 KCDSG
+481 SG
-486 VKSDFRRDE
+486 V
-495 VSIDETEVKEA
+495 ETTET
-506 VAPVMA
+506 VAA
-512 KESST
+512 E
-517 VWAAPEMPSE
+517 SE
-527 TRVTEVQTEL
+527 TIPATASAEGSAEKGGFEP
-537 VLDERAEQ
+537 VLENFEAD
-545 RPYFGRALGQVAGI
+545 RPYFGRALGQVAGV
-559 YVLAEREDGLVL
+559 YVLAEREDGIVVV
-571 IDMHAAAERV
+571 DMHAAAERV
-581 TYERLKKEMDA
+581 TYERLKKSLDA
-592 QNLPVQPF
+592 KDLPVQPF
-600 LIPQVFRVTPTE
+600 LIAQVFRVTPAE
-612 VATFEAHRE
+612 IATIEAHKE
-621 DLMAFGIDASVT
+621 ELLAFGIDVSVT
-633 GENALALRAVPAL
+633 GENAAALRAVPAI
-646 IAEAPADRLEMLVH
+646 IAEAPADSLETLVH
-660 EILEELET
+660 ELLDELES
-668 FGTSSLTEV
+668 FGTSDLTEV
-677 MRNKI
+677 MRNKV

-725 WKLLTTEELDRLFMR
+725 WKLLTTDELDKLFLR

>member
-1 MQKAKLLS
+1 
-9 IILNASPPW
+9 
-18 GRPIVQNRNGTQR
+18 
-31 GMQDT
+31 MQDS
-36 QTPEKK
+36 QTPETKV
-42 TRRSIA
+42 RRPIA
-48 ALPNELISQI
+48 ALPNELVSQI
-58 AAGEVIERPASV
+58 AAGEVVERPASV

-85 IEIRVDGGGL
+85 IEVRVDGGGL

-105 GIAKDELPLAVM
+105 GIAKDDLPLAVM

-141 ALASIDSVSSLT
+141 ALASIDSVSAMT
-153 IRTRTAEDDHAWEWK
+153 IRSRTPEDAHAWEWK
-168 EGKISP
+168 EGRVTA
-174 AAGNLGTRM
+174 AAGSPGTRI

-201 EATEASHILTQ
+201 DATETAHILTQ

-227 IVNGREILTLVPQSE
+227 VANGRDVLTLPPQTP
-242 EARIAALLP
+242 EARIAAVLP
-251 KEFRENCRPVRAFR
+251 KEFRENCRPVNALR

-313 HGQAQPLYCLYLEI
+313 HGQTQPLYCLYLEI

-341 EVRFAES
+341 EVRFAEG

-354 VSSSVKAALATSE
+354 VSSSVRAALSFSE
-367 AAISRSDLDNVGHQG
+367 AAVPETST
-382 ATARN
+382 ATAPERGFP
-387 DVASV
+387 AGG
-392 SRLTGA
+392 GA
-398 TTARRDERPPVA
+398 KREWDARRPMREDRPPVA

-423 LAAEAGKVVPVSRV
+423 LAAESGRSL
-437 PEHLSNVTDA
+437 PEAAPFLNDTIA
-447 DEPQPLARDTVVVHG
+447 DEEKVGPGLSAGPSDSNRFVSPALQTPAERFG
-462 DRENGQRALISAS
+462 DA
-475 EFHSLS
+475 
-481 KCDSG
+481 
-486 VKSDFRRDE
+486 
-495 VSIDETEVKEA
+495 VSPETG
-506 VAPVMA
+506 APA
-512 KESST
+512 T
-517 VWAAPEMPSE
+517 TGAI
-527 TRVTEVQTEL
+527 EL
-537 VLDERAEQ
+537 EPTPAEGPAEKTGFEPVLDSFETD
-545 RPYFGRALGQVAGI
+545 RPYFGRALGQVAGV
-559 YVLAEREDGLVL
+559 YVLAEREDGIVVV
-571 IDMHAAAERV
+571 DMHAAAERV
-581 TYERLKKEMDA
+581 TYERLKKSLDA
-592 QNLPVQPF
+592 KDLPVQPF
-600 LIPQVFRVTPTE
+600 LIAQVFRVTPAE
-612 VATFEAHRE
+612 IATIEAHKE
-621 DLMAFGIDASVT
+621 ELLALGIDVSVT
-633 GENALALRAVPAL
+633 GENAAALRAVPAI
-646 IAEAPADRLEMLVH
+646 IAEAPADSLETLVH
-660 EILEELET
+660 ELLDELES
-668 FGTSSLTEV
+668 FGTSNLTEV
-677 MRNKI
+677 MRNKV

-725 WKLLTTEELDRLFMR
+725 WKLLTTDELDKLFLR

>member
-1 MQKAKLLS
+1 
-9 IILNASPPW
+9 
-18 GRPIVQNRNGTQR
+18 
-31 GMQDT
+31 MQDS

-42 TRRSIA
+42 MRRPIA
-48 ALPNELISQI
+48 ALPNELVSQI

-85 IEIRVDGGGL
+85 IEVRVDGGGL

-105 GIAKDELPLAVM
+105 GIAKDDLPLAVM

-141 ALASIDSVSSLT
+141 ALASIDSVSAMT
-153 IRTRTAEDDHAWEWK
+153 IRSRTPEDAHAWEWK
-168 EGKISP
+168 EGRVTP
-174 AAGNLGTRM
+174 AAGSPGTRI

-201 EATEASHILTQ
+201 DATETAHILTQ

-227 IVNGREILTLVPQSE
+227 VANGRDVLTLPPQTP
-242 EARIAALLP
+242 EARIAAVLP
-251 KEFRENCRPVRAFR
+251 KEFRENCRPVNALR

-286 QYFFVNGRFV
+286 QYFFVNGRYV

-313 HGQAQPLYCLYLEI
+313 HGQTQPLYCLYLEI

-341 EVRFAES
+341 EVRFAEG

-354 VSSSVKAALATSE
+354 VSSSVRAALLFSE
-367 AAISRSDLDNVGHQG
+367 AAVPEGGLPEPERVFAPGSG
-382 ATARN
+382 AK
-387 DVASV
+387 
-392 SRLTGA
+392 
-398 TTARRDERPPVA
+398 RDFETRKPVREDRPPVA

-423 LAAEAGKVVPVSRV
+423 LAAESGQALKAPEPYLNDTLSHEEKAENVLPTSESNRFAASAPQTLTERFGDAVTSGIETPETTAAEPETIPVSASAEGLAEKGGFEPV
-437 PEHLSNVTDA
+437 LENFEA
-447 DEPQPLARDTVVVHG
+447 D
-462 DRENGQRALISAS
+462 
-475 EFHSLS
+475 
-481 KCDSG
+481 
-486 VKSDFRRDE
+486 
-495 VSIDETEVKEA
+495 
-506 VAPVMA
+506 
-512 KESST
+512 
-517 VWAAPEMPSE
+517 
-527 TRVTEVQTEL
+527 
-537 VLDERAEQ
+537 
-545 RPYFGRALGQVAGI
+545 RPYFGRALGQVAGVYI
-559 YVLAEREDGLVL
+559 LAEREDGIVVV
-571 IDMHAAAERV
+571 DMHAAAERV
-581 TYERLKKEMDA
+581 TYERLKKSLDA
-592 QNLPVQPF
+592 KDLPVQPF
-600 LIPQVFRVTPTE
+600 LIAQVFRVTPAE
-612 VATFEAHRE
+612 VATIEAHKDE
-621 DLMAFGIDASVT
+621 LLAFGIDVSVT
-633 GENALALRAVPAL
+633 GENAAALRAVPAI
-646 IAEAPADRLEMLVH
+646 IAEAPADSLETLVH
-660 EILEELET
+660 EILDELES
-668 FGTSSLTEV
+668 FGTSDLTEV
-677 MRNKI
+677 MRNKV

-725 WKLLTTEELDRLFMR
+725 WKLLTTDELDKLFLR

>member
-1 MQKAKLLS
+1 
-9 IILNASPPW
+9 
-18 GRPIVQNRNGTQR
+18 
-31 GMQDT
+31 MQDS
-36 QTPEKK
+36 QTPETKA
-42 TRRSIA
+42 RRPIA
-48 ALPNELISQI
+48 ALPNELVSQI

-85 IEIRVDGGGL
+85 IEVRVDGGGL

-105 GIAKDELPLAVM
+105 GIAKDDLPLAVM

-141 ALASIDSVSSLT
+141 ALASIDSVSAMT
-153 IRTRTAEDDHAWEWK
+153 IRSRTPEDVHAWEWK
-168 EGKISP
+168 EGRVTA
-174 AAGNLGTRM
+174 AAGSPGTRI

-201 EATEASHILTQ
+201 DATETAHILTQ

-227 IVNGREILTLVPQSE
+227 VANGRDVLTLPPQTP
-242 EARIAALLP
+242 EARIAAVLP
-251 KEFRENCRPVRAFR
+251 KEFRENCRPVNALR

-313 HGQAQPLYCLYLEI
+313 HGQTQPLYCLYLEI

-341 EVRFAES
+341 EVRFAEG

-354 VSSSVKAALATSE
+354 VSSSVRAALSFSE
-367 AAISRSDLDNVGHQG
+367 AAVPETSTAPAPERGFPAGGG
-382 ATARN
+382 AKREW
-387 DVASV
+387 D
-392 SRLTGA
+392 
-398 TTARRDERPPVA
+398 ARRPMREDRPPVA

-423 LAAEAGKVVPVSRV
+423 LAAESGRSL
-437 PEHLSNVTDA
+437 PEAAPFLNDTIA
-447 DEPQPLARDTVVVHG
+447 DEDKGGSGLSAGPSDSNRFVSPAPQTPAERFG
-462 DRENGQRALISAS
+462 DA
-475 EFHSLS
+475 
-481 KCDSG
+481 
-486 VKSDFRRDE
+486 
-495 VSIDETEVKEA
+495 VSPETG
-506 VAPVMA
+506 APA
-512 KESST
+512 T
-517 VWAAPEMPSE
+517 TGAI
-527 TRVTEVQTEL
+527 EL
-537 VLDERAEQ
+537 EPTPAEGPAQKGGFEPVLDSFETD
-545 RPYFGRALGQVAGI
+545 RPYFGRALGQVAGV
-559 YVLAEREDGLVL
+559 YVLAEREDGIVVV
-571 IDMHAAAERV
+571 DMHAAAERV
-581 TYERLKKEMDA
+581 TYERLKKSLDA
-592 QNLPVQPF
+592 KDLPVQPF
-600 LIPQVFRVTPTE
+600 LIAQVFRVTPAE
-612 VATFEAHRE
+612 IATIEAHKE
-621 DLMAFGIDASVT
+621 ELLAFGIDVSVT
-633 GENALALRAVPAL
+633 GENAAALRAVPA
-646 IAEAPADRLEMLVH
+646 IVAEAPADSLETLVH
-660 EILEELET
+660 ELLDELES
-668 FGTSSLTEV
+668 FGTSNLTEV
-677 MRNKI
+677 MRNKV

-725 WKLLTTEELDRLFMR
+725 WKLLTTDELDKLFLR

>member
-1 MQKAKLLS
+1 
-9 IILNASPPW
+9 
-18 GRPIVQNRNGTQR
+18 
-31 GMQDT
+31 MQDS
-36 QTPEKK
+36 QTPETKA
-42 TRRSIA
+42 RRPIA
-48 ALPNELISQI
+48 ALPNELVSQI

-85 IEIRVDGGGL
+85 IEVRVDGGGL

-105 GIAKDELPLAVM
+105 GIAKDDLPLAVM

-141 ALASIDSVSSLT
+141 ALASIDSVSAMT
-153 IRTRTAEDDHAWEWK
+153 IRSRTPEDAHAWEWK
-168 EGKISP
+168 EGRVMA
-174 AAGNLGTRM
+174 AAGSPGTRI

-201 EATEASHILTQ
+201 DATETAHILTQ
-212 VERLALAHPEAGFRV
+212 VERLALAHPEAGFRMV
-227 IVNGREILTLVPQSE
+227 ANGRDVLTLPPQTP
-242 EARIAALLP
+242 EARIAAVLP
-251 KEFRENCRPVRAFR
+251 KEFRENCRPVNALR

-313 HGQAQPLYCLYLEI
+313 HGQTQPLYCLYLEI

-341 EVRFAES
+341 EVRFAEG

-354 VSSSVKAALATSE
+354 VSSSVRAALSFSE
-367 AAISRSDLDNVGHQG
+367 AAVPETST
-382 ATARN
+382 ATAPERGFP
-387 DVASV
+387 AGG
-392 SRLTGA
+392 GA
-398 TTARRDERPPVA
+398 KREWDARRPMHEDRPPVA

-423 LAAEAGKVVPVSRV
+423 LAAESGRSL
-437 PEHLSNVTDA
+437 PEAAPFLNDTIA
-447 DEPQPLARDTVVVHG
+447 DEEKVGSGLSAGPSDSNRFVSPAPQTPAERFG
-462 DRENGQRALISAS
+462 DA
-475 EFHSLS
+475 
-481 KCDSG
+481 
-486 VKSDFRRDE
+486 
-495 VSIDETEVKEA
+495 VSPETG
-506 VAPVMA
+506 APA
-512 KESST
+512 TTGAIEPDPIPAESP
-517 VWAAPEMPSE
+517 AQKGGFEP
-527 TRVTEVQTEL
+527 
-537 VLDERAEQ
+537 VLDSFETD
-545 RPYFGRALGQVAGI
+545 RPYFGRALGQVAGV
-559 YVLAEREDGLVL
+559 YVLAEREDGIVVV
-571 IDMHAAAERV
+571 DMHAAAERV
-581 TYERLKKEMDA
+581 TYERLKKSLDA
-592 QNLPVQPF
+592 KDLPVQPF
-600 LIPQVFRVTPTE
+600 LIAQVFRVTPAE
-612 VATFEAHRE
+612 IATIEAHKE
-621 DLMAFGIDASVT
+621 ELLAFGIDVSVT
-633 GENALALRAVPAL
+633 GENAAALRAVPAI
-646 IAEAPADRLEMLVH
+646 IAEAPADSLETLVH
-660 EILEELET
+660 ELLDELES
-668 FGTSSLTEV
+668 FGTSNLTEV
-677 MRNKI
+677 MRNKV

-725 WKLLTTEELDRLFMR
+725 WKLLTTDELDKLFLR

>member
-1 MQKAKLLS
+1 
-9 IILNASPPW
+9 
-18 GRPIVQNRNGTQR
+18 
-31 GMQDT
+31 MQDS
-36 QTPEKK
+36 QTPETKV
-42 TRRSIA
+42 RRPIA
-48 ALPNELISQI
+48 ALPNELVSQI

-85 IEIRVDGGGL
+85 IEVRVDGGGL

-105 GIAKDELPLAVM
+105 GIAKDDLSLAVM

-141 ALASIDSVSSLT
+141 ALASIDSVSAMT
-153 IRTRTAEDDHAWEWK
+153 IRSRTPEDAHAWEWK
-168 EGKISP
+168 EGRVTA
-174 AAGNLGTRM
+174 AAGSPGTRI

-201 EATEASHILTQ
+201 DATETAHILTQ

-227 IVNGREILTLVPQSE
+227 VANGRDVLTLPPQTP
-242 EARIAALLP
+242 EARIAAVLP
-251 KEFRENCRPVRAFR
+251 KEFRENCRPVNALR

-275 LPVIGKARTQD
+275 LPVVGKARTQD

-313 HGQAQPLYCLYLEI
+313 HGQTQPLYCLYLEI

-341 EVRFAES
+341 EVRFAEG

-354 VSSSVKAALATSE
+354 VSSSVRAALSFSE
-367 AAISRSDLDNVGHQG
+367 AAVPETST
-382 ATARN
+382 ATAPERGFP
-387 DVASV
+387 AGG
-392 SRLTGA
+392 GA
-398 TTARRDERPPVA
+398 KREWDARRPMREDRPPVA

-423 LAAEAGKVVPVSRV
+423 LAAESGRSL
-437 PEHLSNVTDA
+437 PEAAPFLNDTIA
-447 DEPQPLARDTVVVHG
+447 DEEKVGPGLSAGPSDSNRFVSPAPQTPAERFG
-462 DRENGQRALISAS
+462 DA
-475 EFHSLS
+475 
-481 KCDSG
+481 
-486 VKSDFRRDE
+486 
-495 VSIDETEVKEA
+495 VSPETG
-506 VAPVMA
+506 APA
-512 KESST
+512 T
-517 VWAAPEMPSE
+517 TGAI
-527 TRVTEVQTEL
+527 EL
-537 VLDERAEQ
+537 EPTPAEGPAQKGGFEPVLDSFETD
-545 RPYFGRALGQVAGI
+545 RPYFGRALGQVAGV
-559 YVLAEREDGLVL
+559 YVLAEREDGIVVV
-571 IDMHAAAERV
+571 DMHAAAERV
-581 TYERLKKEMDA
+581 TYERLKKSLDA
-592 QNLPVQPF
+592 KDLPVQPF
-600 LIPQVFRVTPTE
+600 LIAQVFRVTPAE
-612 VATFEAHRE
+612 IATIEAHKE
-621 DLMAFGIDASVT
+621 ELLAFGIDVSVT
-633 GENALALRAVPAL
+633 GENAAALRAVPAI
-646 IAEAPADRLEMLVH
+646 IAEAPADSLETLVH
-660 EILEELET
+660 ELLDELES
-668 FGTSSLTEV
+668 FGTSNLTEV
-677 MRNKI
+677 MRNKV

-725 WKLLTTEELDRLFMR
+725 WKLLTTDELDKLFLR

>member
-1 MQKAKLLS
+1 
-9 IILNASPPW
+9 
-18 GRPIVQNRNGTQR
+18 
-31 GMQDT
+31 MQDS

-42 TRRSIA
+42 ARRPIA
-48 ALPNELISQI
+48 ALPNELVSQI

-85 IEIRVDGGGL
+85 IEVRVDGGGL

-105 GIAKDELPLAVM
+105 GIAKDDLPLAVM

-141 ALASIDSVSSLT
+141 ALASIDSVSAMT
-153 IRTRTAEDDHAWEWK
+153 IRSRTPEDSHAWEWK
-168 EGKISP
+168 EGRVTP
-174 AAGNLGTRM
+174 AAGSPGTRI

-201 EATEASHILTQ
+201 DATETAHILTQ

-227 IVNGREILTLVPQSE
+227 VANGRDVLTLPPQTP
-242 EARIAALLP
+242 EARIAAVLP
-251 KEFRENCRPVRAFR
+251 KEFRENCRPVNALR

-286 QYFFVNGRFV
+286 QYFFVNGRYV

-313 HGQAQPLYCLYLEI
+313 HGQTQPLYCLYLEI

-341 EVRFAES
+341 EVRFAEG

-354 VSSSVKAALATSE
+354 VSSSVRAALSFSE
-367 AAISRSDLDNVGHQG
+367 AAVPEGGLPEPERVFAPGSG
-382 ATARN
+382 AK
-387 DVASV
+387 
-392 SRLTGA
+392 
-398 TTARRDERPPVA
+398 RDFETRKPVREDRPPVA

-423 LAAEAGKVVPVSRV
+423 LAAESGQALKAPEPYLNDTLSHEEKAENVLPTSESNRFAASAPQTLTERFGDAVTSGIETPETTAAEPETIPVSASAEGLAEKGGFEPV
-437 PEHLSNVTDA
+437 LENFEA
-447 DEPQPLARDTVVVHG
+447 D
-462 DRENGQRALISAS
+462 
-475 EFHSLS
+475 
-481 KCDSG
+481 
-486 VKSDFRRDE
+486 
-495 VSIDETEVKEA
+495 
-506 VAPVMA
+506 
-512 KESST
+512 
-517 VWAAPEMPSE
+517 
-527 TRVTEVQTEL
+527 
-537 VLDERAEQ
+537 
-545 RPYFGRALGQVAGI
+545 RPYFGRALGQVAGVYI
-559 YVLAEREDGLVL
+559 LAEREDGIVVV
-571 IDMHAAAERV
+571 DMHAAAERV
-581 TYERLKKEMDA
+581 TYERLKKSLDA
-592 QNLPVQPF
+592 KDLPVQPF
-600 LIPQVFRVTPTE
+600 LIAQVFRVTPAE
-612 VATFEAHRE
+612 VATIEAHKDE
-621 DLMAFGIDASVT
+621 LLAFGIDVSVT
-633 GENALALRAVPAL
+633 GENAAALRAVPAI
-646 IAEAPADRLEMLVH
+646 IAEAPADSLETLVH
-660 EILEELET
+660 VILDELES
-668 FGTSSLTEV
+668 FGTSDLTEV
-677 MRNKI
+677 MRNKV

-725 WKLLTTEELDRLFMR
+725 WKLLTTDELDKLFLR

>member
-1 MQKAKLLS
+1 
-9 IILNASPPW
+9 
-18 GRPIVQNRNGTQR
+18 
-31 GMQDT
+31 MQDS
-36 QTPEKK
+36 QTPETKA
-42 TRRSIA
+42 RRPIA
-48 ALPNELISQI
+48 ALPNELVSQI

-85 IEIRVDGGGL
+85 IEVRVDGGGL

-105 GIAKDELPLAVM
+105 GIAKDDLPLAVM

-141 ALASIDSVSSLT
+141 ALASIDSVSAMT
-153 IRTRTAEDDHAWEWK
+153 IRSRTPEDAHAWEWK
-168 EGKISP
+168 EGRVTA
-174 AAGNLGTRM
+174 AAGSPGTRI

-201 EATEASHILTQ
+201 DATETAHILTQ

-227 IVNGREILTLVPQSE
+227 VANGRDVLTLPPQTP
-242 EARIAALLP
+242 EARIAAVLP
-251 KEFRENCRPVRAFR
+251 KEFRENCRPVNALR

-313 HGQAQPLYCLYLEI
+313 HGQTQPLYCLYLEI

-341 EVRFAES
+341 EVRFAEG

-354 VSSSVKAALATSE
+354 VSSSVRAALSFSE
-367 AAISRSDLDNVGHQG
+367 AAVPETST
-382 ATARN
+382 ATAPERGFP
-387 DVASV
+387 AGG
-392 SRLTGA
+392 GA
-398 TTARRDERPPVA
+398 KREWDARRPMREDRPPVA

-423 LAAEAGKVVPVSRV
+423 LATESGRSLPEAAPF
-437 PEHLSNVTDA
+437 LNDTIA
-447 DEPQPLARDTVVVHG
+447 DEEKVGPGLSAGPSDSNRFVSPALQTPAERFG
-462 DRENGQRALISAS
+462 DA
-475 EFHSLS
+475 
-481 KCDSG
+481 
-486 VKSDFRRDE
+486 
-495 VSIDETEVKEA
+495 VSPETG
-506 VAPVMA
+506 APA
-512 KESST
+512 T
-517 VWAAPEMPSE
+517 TGAI
-527 TRVTEVQTEL
+527 EL
-537 VLDERAEQ
+537 EPTPAEGPAQKGGFEPVLDSFETD
-545 RPYFGRALGQVAGI
+545 RPYFGRALGQVAGV
-559 YVLAEREDGLVL
+559 YVLAEREDGIVVV
-571 IDMHAAAERV
+571 DMHAAAERV
-581 TYERLKKEMDA
+581 TYERLKKSLDA
-592 QNLPVQPF
+592 KDLPVQPF
-600 LIPQVFRVTPTE
+600 LIAQVFRVTPAE
-612 VATFEAHRE
+612 IATIEAHKE
-621 DLMAFGIDASVT
+621 ELLAFGIDVSVT
-633 GENALALRAVPAL
+633 GENAAALRAVPAI
-646 IAEAPADRLEMLVH
+646 IAEAPADSLETLVH
-660 EILEELET
+660 ELLDELES
-668 FGTSSLTEV
+668 FGTSNLTEV
-677 MRNKI
+677 MRNKV

-725 WKLLTTEELDRLFMR
+725 WKLLTTDELDKLFLR

>member
-1 MQKAKLLS
+1 
-9 IILNASPPW
+9 
-18 GRPIVQNRNGTQR
+18 
-31 GMQDT
+31 MQDS
-36 QTPEKK
+36 QTPETKA
-42 TRRSIA
+42 RRPIA
-48 ALPNELISQI
+48 ALPNELVSQI

-85 IEIRVDGGGL
+85 IEVRVDGGGL

-105 GIAKDELPLAVM
+105 GIAKDDLPLAVM

-141 ALASIDSVSSLT
+141 ALASIDSVSAMT
-153 IRTRTAEDDHAWEWK
+153 IRSRTPEDAHAWEWK
-168 EGKISP
+168 EGRVTA
-174 AAGNLGTRM
+174 AAGSPGTRI

-201 EATEASHILTQ
+201 DATETAHILTQ

-227 IVNGREILTLVPQSE
+227 VANGRDVLTLPPQTP
-242 EARIAALLP
+242 EARIAAVLP
-251 KEFRENCRPVRAFR
+251 KVFRENCRPVNALR

-313 HGQAQPLYCLYLEI
+313 HGQTQPLYCLYLEI

-341 EVRFAES
+341 EVRFAEG

-354 VSSSVKAALATSE
+354 VSSSVRAALSFSE
-367 AAISRSDLDNVGHQG
+367 AAVPETSTAPAPERGFPAGGG
-382 ATARN
+382 AKREW
-387 DVASV
+387 D
-392 SRLTGA
+392 
-398 TTARRDERPPVA
+398 ARRPMREDRPPVA

-423 LAAEAGKVVPVSRV
+423 LAAESGRSL
-437 PEHLSNVTDA
+437 PEAAPFLNDTIA
-447 DEPQPLARDTVVVHG
+447 DEEKGGPGL
-462 DRENGQRALISAS
+462 SAGPS
-475 EFHSLS
+475 
-481 KCDSG
+481 DSNR
-486 VKSDFRRDE
+486 F
-495 VSIDETEVKEA
+495 VS
-506 VAPVMA
+506 
-512 KESST
+512 
-517 VWAAPEMPSE
+517 AAPQTPAERFGDAVSPE
-527 TRVTEVQTEL
+527 TGAPATTGAIEPEPIPAEGPAQKGGFEP
-537 VLDERAEQ
+537 VLDSFETD
-545 RPYFGRALGQVAGI
+545 RPYFGRALGQVAGV
-559 YVLAEREDGLVL
+559 YVLAEREDGIVVV
-571 IDMHAAAERV
+571 DMHAAAERV
-581 TYERLKKEMDA
+581 TYERLKKSLDA
-592 QNLPVQPF
+592 KDLPVQPF
-600 LIPQVFRVTPTE
+600 LIAQVFRVTPAE
-612 VATFEAHRE
+612 IATIEAHKE
-621 DLMAFGIDASVT
+621 ELLAFGIDVSVT
-633 GENALALRAVPAL
+633 GENAAALRAVPAI
-646 IAEAPADRLEMLVH
+646 IAEAPADSLETLVH
-660 EILEELET
+660 ELLDELES
-668 FGTSSLTEV
+668 FGTSNLTEV
-677 MRNKI
+677 MRNKV

-725 WKLLTTEELDRLFMR
+725 WKLLTTDELDKLFLR

>member
-1 MQKAKLLS
+1 
-9 IILNASPPW
+9 
-18 GRPIVQNRNGTQR
+18 
-31 GMQDT
+31 MQDS
-36 QTPEKK
+36 QTPETKA
-42 TRRSIA
+42 RRPIA
-48 ALPNELISQI
+48 ALPNELVSQI

-85 IEIRVDGGGL
+85 IEVRVDGGGL

-105 GIAKDELPLAVM
+105 GIAKDDLPLAVM

-141 ALASIDSVSSLT
+141 ALASIDSVSAMT
-153 IRTRTAEDDHAWEWK
+153 IRSRTPEDAHAWEWK
-168 EGKISP
+168 EGRVTA
-174 AAGNLGTRM
+174 AAGSPGTRI

-201 EATEASHILTQ
+201 DATETAHILTQ
-212 VERLALAHPEAGFRV
+212 VERLALAHPEAGFRMV
-227 IVNGREILTLVPQSE
+227 ANGRDVLTLPPQTP
-242 EARIAALLP
+242 EARIAAVLP
-251 KEFRENCRPVRAFR
+251 KEFRENCRPVNALR

-313 HGQAQPLYCLYLEI
+313 HGQTQPLYCLYLEI

-341 EVRFAES
+341 EVRFAEG

-354 VSSSVKAALATSE
+354 VSSSVRAALSFSE
-367 AAISRSDLDNVGHQG
+367 AAVPETST
-382 ATARN
+382 ATAPERGFP
-387 DVASV
+387 AGG
-392 SRLTGA
+392 GA
-398 TTARRDERPPVA
+398 KREWDARRPMHEDRPPVA

-423 LAAEAGKVVPVSRV
+423 LAAESGRSL
-437 PEHLSNVTDA
+437 PEAAPFLNDTIA
-447 DEPQPLARDTVVVHG
+447 DEEKVGSGLSAGPSDSNRFVSPAPQTPAERFG
-462 DRENGQRALISAS
+462 DA
-475 EFHSLS
+475 
-481 KCDSG
+481 
-486 VKSDFRRDE
+486 
-495 VSIDETEVKEA
+495 VSPETG
-506 VAPVMA
+506 APA
-512 KESST
+512 TTGAIEPDPIPAESP
-517 VWAAPEMPSE
+517 AQKGGFEP
-527 TRVTEVQTEL
+527 
-537 VLDERAEQ
+537 VLDSFETD
-545 RPYFGRALGQVAGI
+545 RPYFGRALGQVAGV
-559 YVLAEREDGLVL
+559 YVLAEREDGIVVV
-571 IDMHAAAERV
+571 DMHAAAERV
-581 TYERLKKEMDA
+581 TYERLKKSLDA
-592 QNLPVQPF
+592 KDLPVQPF
-600 LIPQVFRVTPTE
+600 LIAQVFRVTPAE
-612 VATFEAHRE
+612 IATIEAHKE
-621 DLMAFGIDASVT
+621 ELLAFGIDVSVT
-633 GENALALRAVPAL
+633 GENAAALRAVPAI
-646 IAEAPADRLEMLVH
+646 IAEAPADSLETLVH
-660 EILEELET
+660 ELLDELES
-668 FGTSSLTEV
+668 FGTSNLTEV
-677 MRNKI
+677 MRNKV

-725 WKLLTTEELDRLFMR
+725 WKLLTTDELDKLFLR

>member
-1 MQKAKLLS
+1 
-9 IILNASPPW
+9 
-18 GRPIVQNRNGTQR
+18 
-31 GMQDT
+31 MQDT

-42 TRRSIA
+42 TRRPIA
-48 ALPNELISQI
+48 ALPNELVSQI

-85 IEIRVDGGGL
+85 IEVRVDGGGL

-105 GIAKDELPLAVM
+105 GIAKDDLPLAVM

-141 ALASIDSVSSLT
+141 ALASIDSVSAMT
-153 IRTRTAEDDHAWEWK
+153 IRSRTPEDSHAWEWK
-168 EGKISP
+168 EGRVTP
-174 AAGNLGTRM
+174 AAGSPGTRI

-201 EATEASHILTQ
+201 DATETAHILTQ

-227 IVNGREILTLVPQSE
+227 VANGRDVLTLPPQTP
-242 EARIAALLP
+242 EARIAAVLP
-251 KEFRENCRPVRAFR
+251 KEFRENCRPVHALR
-265 DGIRLTGLVG
+265 DSIRLTGLVG

-313 HGQAQPLYCLYLEI
+313 HGQTQPLYCLYLEI

-341 EVRFAES
+341 EVRFAEG

-354 VSSSVKAALATSE
+354 VSSSVRAALSFSE
-367 AAISRSDLDNVGHQG
+367 ATVQEGSLPQPERVFPAGSG
-382 ATARN
+382 AKRDFEARKPVRE
-387 DVASV
+387 DH
-392 SRLTGA
+392 
-398 TTARRDERPPVA
+398 PPVA

-423 LAAEAGKVVPVSRV
+423 LAAESGKALNTSVPFLNDTLSDEEKAGNAFPTS
-437 PEHLSNVTDA
+437 ESNRFA
-447 DEPQPLARDTVVVHG
+447 SPAPQTLTERHG
-462 DRENGQRALISAS
+462 DAVSSGTETPESTAVESEPIPAPIVAGSLAEGVESEPVLEN
-475 EFHSLS
+475 F
-481 KCDSG
+481 
-486 VKSDFRRDE
+486 
-495 VSIDETEVKEA
+495 EA
-506 VAPVMA
+506 
-512 KESST
+512 
-517 VWAAPEMPSE
+517 
-527 TRVTEVQTEL
+527 
-537 VLDERAEQ
+537 D
-545 RPYFGRALGQVAGI
+545 RPYFGRALGQVAGV
-559 YVLAEREDGLVL
+559 YVLAEREDGIVVV
-571 IDMHAAAERV
+571 DMHAAAERV
-581 TYERLKKEMDA
+581 TYERLKKSLDEKD
-592 QNLPVQPF
+592 LPVQPF
-600 LIPQVFRVTPTE
+600 LIAQVFRVTPAE
-612 VATFEAHRE
+612 IATIEAKKDE
-621 DLMAFGIDASVT
+621 LLAFGIDVSVT
-633 GENALALRAVPAL
+633 GENAAALRAVPAI
-646 IAEAPADRLEMLVH
+646 IAEAPADSLETLVH
-660 EILEELET
+660 ELLDELES
-668 FGTSSLTEV
+668 FGTSNLTEV
-677 MRNKI
+677 MRNKV

-725 WKLLTTEELDRLFMR
+725 WKLLTTDELDKLFLR

>member
-1 MQKAKLLS
+1 MGCRKK
-9 IILNASPPW
+9 IKTVTEVNE
-18 GRPIVQNRNGTQR
+18 
-31 GMQDT
+31 GMQDS

-42 TRRSIA
+42 ARRPIA
-48 ALPNELISQI
+48 ALPNELVSQI

-85 IEIRVDGGGL
+85 IEVRVDGGGL

-105 GIAKDELPLAVM
+105 GIAKDDLPLAVM

-141 ALASIDSVSSLT
+141 ALASIDSVSAMT
-153 IRTRTAEDDHAWEWK
+153 IRSRTPEDSHAWEWK
-168 EGKISP
+168 EGRVTP
-174 AAGNLGTRM
+174 AAGSPGTRI

-201 EATEASHILTQ
+201 DATETAHILTQ

-227 IVNGREILTLVPQSE
+227 VANGRDVLTLPPQTP
-242 EARIAALLP
+242 EARIAAVLP
-251 KEFRENCRPVRAFR
+251 KEFRENCRPVNALR
-265 DGIRLTGLVG
+265 DDIRLTGLVG

-313 HGQAQPLYCLYLEI
+313 HGQTQPLYCLYLEI

-341 EVRFAES
+341 EVRFAEG

-354 VSSSVKAALATSE
+354 VSSSVRAALSFSE
-367 AAISRSDLDNVGHQG
+367 ATLPEGGLPEPERVFAPGSG
-382 ATARN
+382 AK
-387 DVASV
+387 
-392 SRLTGA
+392 
-398 TTARRDERPPVA
+398 RDFETRKPMREDRPPVA

-423 LAAEAGKVVPVSRV
+423 LAAESGQALKA
-437 PEHLSNVTDA
+437 PEPYLNDTLSHEEKAENVLPTSESNRFAASAPQTLTERFGDA
-447 DEPQPLARDTVVVHG
+447 VTSGIETPETTAAEPETIPA
-462 DRENGQRALISAS
+462 SAS
-475 EFHSLS
+475 AEGLAEKGGFEPVLEN
-481 KCDSG
+481 
-486 VKSDFRRDE
+486 F
-495 VSIDETEVKEA
+495 EA
-506 VAPVMA
+506 
-512 KESST
+512 
-517 VWAAPEMPSE
+517 
-527 TRVTEVQTEL
+527 
-537 VLDERAEQ
+537 D
-545 RPYFGRALGQVAGI
+545 RPYFGRALGQVAGVYI
-559 YVLAEREDGLVL
+559 LAEREDGIVVV
-571 IDMHAAAERV
+571 DMHAAAERV
-581 TYERLKKEMDA
+581 TYERLKKSLDA
-592 QNLPVQPF
+592 KDLPMQPF
-600 LIPQVFRVTPTE
+600 LIAQVFRVTPAE
-612 VATFEAHRE
+612 VATIEAHKDE
-621 DLMAFGIDASVT
+621 LLAFGIDVSVT
-633 GENALALRAVPAL
+633 GENAAALRAVPAI
-646 IAEAPADRLEMLVH
+646 IAEAPADSLETLVH
-660 EILEELET
+660 EILDELES
-668 FGTSSLTEV
+668 FGTSDLTEV
-677 MRNKI
+677 MRNKV

-725 WKLLTTEELDRLFMR
+725 WKLLTTDELDKLFLR

>member
-1 MQKAKLLS
+1 
-9 IILNASPPW
+9 
-18 GRPIVQNRNGTQR
+18 
-31 GMQDT
+31 MQDS
-36 QTPEKK
+36 QTPETKA
-42 TRRSIA
+42 RRPIA
-48 ALPNELISQI
+48 ALPNELVSQI

-85 IEIRVDGGGL
+85 IEVRVDGGGL

-105 GIAKDELPLAVM
+105 GIAKDDLPLAVM

-141 ALASIDSVSSLT
+141 ALASIDSVSAMT
-153 IRTRTAEDDHAWEWK
+153 IRSRTPEDAHAWEWK
-168 EGKISP
+168 EGRVTA
-174 AAGNLGTRM
+174 AAGSPGTRI

-201 EATEASHILTQ
+201 DATETAHILTQ

-227 IVNGREILTLVPQSE
+227 VANGRDVLTLPPQTP
-242 EARIAALLP
+242 EARIAAVLP
-251 KEFRENCRPVRAFR
+251 KEFRENCRPVNALR

-313 HGQAQPLYCLYLEI
+313 HGQTQPLYCLYLEI
-327 DPTAVDVNVHPTKS
+327 DPMAVDVNVHPTKS
-341 EVRFAES
+341 EVRFAEG

-354 VSSSVKAALATSE
+354 VSSSVRAALSFSE
-367 AAISRSDLDNVGHQG
+367 AAVPETSTAPAPERGFPAGGG
-382 ATARN
+382 AKREW
-387 DVASV
+387 D
-392 SRLTGA
+392 
-398 TTARRDERPPVA
+398 ARRPMREDRPPVA

-423 LAAEAGKVVPVSRV
+423 LAAESGRSL
-437 PEHLSNVTDA
+437 PEAAPFLNDTIA
-447 DEPQPLARDTVVVHG
+447 DEEKVGPGL
-462 DRENGQRALISAS
+462 SA
-475 EFHSLS
+475 
-481 KCDSG
+481 G
-486 VKSDFRRDE
+486 PSDLNRF
-495 VSIDETEVKEA
+495 VS
-506 VAPVMA
+506 
-512 KESST
+512 
-517 VWAAPEMPSE
+517 AAPQTPAERFGDAVSPE
-527 TRVTEVQTEL
+527 TGAPGTTGAIEL
-537 VLDERAEQ
+537 EPTPAEGPAQKGGFEPVLDSFETD
-545 RPYFGRALGQVAGI
+545 RPYFGRALGQVAGV
-559 YVLAEREDGLVL
+559 YVLAEREDGIVVV
-571 IDMHAAAERV
+571 DMHAAAERV
-581 TYERLKKEMDA
+581 TYERLKKSLDA
-592 QNLPVQPF
+592 KDLPVQPF
-600 LIPQVFRVTPTE
+600 LIAQVFRVTPAE
-612 VATFEAHRE
+612 IATIEAHKE
-621 DLMAFGIDASVT
+621 ELLAFGIDVSVT
-633 GENALALRAVPAL
+633 GENAAALRAVPAI
-646 IAEAPADRLEMLVH
+646 IAEAPADSLETLVH
-660 EILEELET
+660 ELLDELES
-668 FGTSSLTEV
+668 FGTSNLTEV
-677 MRNKI
+677 MRNKV

-725 WKLLTTEELDRLFMR
+725 WKLLTTDELDKLFLR

>member
-1 MQKAKLLS
+1 MGCRKK
-9 IILNASPPW
+9 IKTVTEVNE
-18 GRPIVQNRNGTQR
+18 
-31 GMQDT
+31 GMQDS

-42 TRRSIA
+42 ARRPIA
-48 ALPNELISQI
+48 ALPNELVSQI

-85 IEIRVDGGGL
+85 IEVRVDGGGL

-105 GIAKDELPLAVM
+105 GIAKDDLPLAVM

-141 ALASIDSVSSLT
+141 ALASIDSVSAMT
-153 IRTRTAEDDHAWEWK
+153 IRSRTPEDSHAWEWK
-168 EGKISP
+168 EGRVTP
-174 AAGNLGTRM
+174 AAGSPGTRI

-201 EATEASHILTQ
+201 DATETAHSLTQ
-212 VERLALAHPEAGFRV
+212 VERRALAHPEAGFRV
-227 IVNGREILTLVPQSE
+227 VANGRDVLTLPPQTP
-242 EARIAALLP
+242 EARIAAVLP
-251 KEFRENCRPVRAFR
+251 KEFRENCRPVNALR

-313 HGQAQPLYCLYLEI
+313 HGQTQPLYCLYLEI

-341 EVRFAES
+341 EVRFAEG

-354 VSSSVKAALATSE
+354 VSSSVRAALSFSE
-367 AAISRSDLDNVGHQG
+367 ATLPEGGLPEPERVFAPGSG
-382 ATARN
+382 AK
-387 DVASV
+387 
-392 SRLTGA
+392 
-398 TTARRDERPPVA
+398 RDFETRKPMREDRPPVA

-423 LAAEAGKVVPVSRV
+423 LAAESG
-437 PEHLSNVTDA
+437 
-447 DEPQPLARDTVVVHG
+447 
-462 DRENGQRALISAS
+462 RALEAKTPFLNDTLSEEEKSGAAFTAGAADSNRFTAS
-475 EFHSLS
+475 SLQTLTERNGYAVS
-481 KCDSG
+481 SG
-486 VKSDFRRDE
+486 AATP
-495 VSIDETEVKEA
+495 ETTAVEPEPIPETFPAEGSGEKGGFEPTLENFEA
-506 VAPVMA
+506 
-512 KESST
+512 
-517 VWAAPEMPSE
+517 
-527 TRVTEVQTEL
+527 
-537 VLDERAEQ
+537 D
-545 RPYFGRALGQVAGI
+545 RPYFGRALGQVAGV
-559 YVLAEREDGLVL
+559 YVLAEREDGIVVV
-571 IDMHAAAERV
+571 DMHAAAERV
-581 TYERLKKEMDA
+581 TYERLKKSLDA
-592 QNLPVQPF
+592 KDLPVQPF
-600 LIPQVFRVTPTE
+600 LIAQVFRVTPAE
-612 VATFEAHRE
+612 IATIEAHKE
-621 DLMAFGIDASVT
+621 ELLAFGIDVSVT
-633 GENALALRAVPAL
+633 GENAAALRAVPAI
-646 IAEAPADRLEMLVH
+646 IAEAPADSLETLVH
-660 EILEELET
+660 EILDELES
-668 FGTSSLTEV
+668 FGTSDLTEV
-677 MRNKI
+677 MRNKV

-725 WKLLTTEELDRLFMR
+725 WKLLTTDELDKLFLR

>member
-1 MQKAKLLS
+1 
-9 IILNASPPW
+9 
-18 GRPIVQNRNGTQR
+18 
-31 GMQDT
+31 MQDS
-36 QTPEKK
+36 QTPETKV
-42 TRRSIA
+42 RRPIA
-48 ALPNELISQI
+48 ALPNELVSQI

-85 IEIRVDGGGL
+85 IEVRVDGGGL

-105 GIAKDELPLAVM
+105 GIAKDDLPLAVM

-141 ALASIDSVSSLT
+141 ALASIDSVSAMT
-153 IRTRTAEDDHAWEWK
+153 IRSRTPEDAHAWEWK
-168 EGKISP
+168 EGRVTA
-174 AAGNLGTRM
+174 AAGSPGTRI

-201 EATEASHILTQ
+201 DATETAHILTQ

-227 IVNGREILTLVPQSE
+227 VANGRDVLTLPPQTP
-242 EARIAALLP
+242 EARIAAVLP
-251 KEFRENCRPVRAFR
+251 KEFRENCRPVNALR

-313 HGQAQPLYCLYLEI
+313 HGQTQPLYCLYLEI

-341 EVRFAES
+341 EVRFAEG

-354 VSSSVKAALATSE
+354 VSSSVRAALSFSE
-367 AAISRSDLDNVGHQG
+367 AAVPETST
-382 ATARN
+382 ATAPERGFP
-387 DVASV
+387 AGG
-392 SRLTGA
+392 GA
-398 TTARRDERPPVA
+398 KREWDARRPMREDRPPVA

-423 LAAEAGKVVPVSRV
+423 LAAESGRSL
-437 PEHLSNVTDA
+437 PEAAPFLNDTIA
-447 DEPQPLARDTVVVHG
+447 DEEKVGPGLSAGPSDSNRFVSPALQTPAERFG
-462 DRENGQRALISAS
+462 DA
-475 EFHSLS
+475 
-481 KCDSG
+481 
-486 VKSDFRRDE
+486 
-495 VSIDETEVKEA
+495 VSPETG
-506 VAPVMA
+506 APA
-512 KESST
+512 T
-517 VWAAPEMPSE
+517 TGAI
-527 TRVTEVQTEL
+527 EL
-537 VLDERAEQ
+537 EPTPAEGPAEKTGFEPVLDSFETD
-545 RPYFGRALGQVAGI
+545 RPYFGRALGQVAGV
-559 YVLAEREDGLVL
+559 YVLAEREDGIVVV
-571 IDMHAAAERV
+571 DMHAAAERV
-581 TYERLKKEMDA
+581 TYERLKKSLDA
-592 QNLPVQPF
+592 KDLPVQPF
-600 LIPQVFRVTPTE
+600 LIAQVFRVTPAE
-612 VATFEAHRE
+612 IATIEAHKE
-621 DLMAFGIDASVT
+621 ELLAFGIDVSVT
-633 GENALALRAVPAL
+633 GENAAALRAVPAI
-646 IAEAPADRLEMLVH
+646 IAEAPADSLETLVH
-660 EILEELET
+660 ELLDELES
-668 FGTSSLTEV
+668 FGTSNLTEV
-677 MRNKI
+677 MRNKV

-725 WKLLTTEELDRLFMR
+725 WKLLTTDELDKLFLR

>member
-1 MQKAKLLS
+1 
-9 IILNASPPW
+9 
-18 GRPIVQNRNGTQR
+18 
-31 GMQDT
+31 MQDS

-42 TRRSIA
+42 ARRPIA
-48 ALPNELISQI
+48 ALPNELVSQI

-85 IEIRVDGGGL
+85 IEVRVDGGGL

-105 GIAKDELPLAVM
+105 GIAKDDLPLAVM

-141 ALASIDSVSSLT
+141 ALASIDSVSAMT
-153 IRTRTAEDDHAWEWK
+153 IRSRTPEDSHAWEWK
-168 EGKISP
+168 EGRVTP
-174 AAGNLGTRM
+174 AAGSPGTRI

-201 EATEASHILTQ
+201 DATETAHILTQ

-227 IVNGREILTLVPQSE
+227 VANGRDVLTLPPQTP
-242 EARIAALLP
+242 EARIAAVLP
-251 KEFRENCRPVRAFR
+251 KEFRENCRPVNALR

-313 HGQAQPLYCLYLEI
+313 HGQTQPLYCLYLEI

-341 EVRFAES
+341 EVRFAEG

-354 VSSSVKAALATSE
+354 VSSSVRAALSFSE
-367 AAISRSDLDNVGHQG
+367 ATLPEGGLPEPERVFAPGSG
-382 ATARN
+382 AK
-387 DVASV
+387 
-392 SRLTGA
+392 
-398 TTARRDERPPVA
+398 RDFETRKPMREDRPPVA

-423 LAAEAGKVVPVSRV
+423 LAAESGQALKAPEPYLNDTLSHEEKAENVLPTSESNRFAASAPQTLTERFGDAVTSGIETPETTAAEPETIPVSASAEGLAEKGGFEPV
-437 PEHLSNVTDA
+437 LENFEA
-447 DEPQPLARDTVVVHG
+447 D
-462 DRENGQRALISAS
+462 
-475 EFHSLS
+475 
-481 KCDSG
+481 
-486 VKSDFRRDE
+486 
-495 VSIDETEVKEA
+495 
-506 VAPVMA
+506 
-512 KESST
+512 
-517 VWAAPEMPSE
+517 
-527 TRVTEVQTEL
+527 
-537 VLDERAEQ
+537 
-545 RPYFGRALGQVAGI
+545 RPYFGRALGQVAGVYI
-559 YVLAEREDGLVL
+559 LAEREDGIVVV
-571 IDMHAAAERV
+571 DMHAAAERV
-581 TYERLKKEMDA
+581 TYERLKKSLDA
-592 QNLPVQPF
+592 KDLPMQPF
-600 LIPQVFRVTPTE
+600 LIAQVFRVTPAE
-612 VATFEAHRE
+612 VATIEAHKDE
-621 DLMAFGIDASVT
+621 LLAFGIDVSVT
-633 GENALALRAVPAL
+633 GENAAALRAVPAI
-646 IAEAPADRLEMLVH
+646 IAEAPADSLETLVH
-660 EILEELET
+660 EILDELES
-668 FGTSSLTEV
+668 FGTSDLTEV
-677 MRNKI
+677 MRNKV

-725 WKLLTTEELDRLFMR
+725 WKLLTTDELDKLFLR

>member
-1 MQKAKLLS
+1 
-9 IILNASPPW
+9 
-18 GRPIVQNRNGTQR
+18 
-31 GMQDT
+31 MQDS

-42 TRRSIA
+42 VRRPIA
-48 ALPNELISQI
+48 ALPNELVSQI

-85 IEIRVDGGGL
+85 IEVRVDGGGL

-105 GIAKDELPLAVM
+105 GIAKDDLPLAVM

-141 ALASIDSVSSLT
+141 ALASIDSVSAMT
-153 IRTRTAEDDHAWEWK
+153 IRSRTPEDSHAWEWK
-168 EGKISP
+168 EGRVTP
-174 AAGNLGTRM
+174 AAGSPGTRI

-201 EATEASHILTQ
+201 DATETAHILTQ

-227 IVNGREILTLVPQSE
+227 VANGRDVLTLPPQTP
-242 EARIAALLP
+242 EARIAAVLP
-251 KEFRENCRPVRAFR
+251 KEFRENCRPVNALR

-313 HGQAQPLYCLYLEI
+313 HGQTQPLYCLYLEI

-341 EVRFAES
+341 EVRFAEG

-354 VSSSVKAALATSE
+354 VSSSVRAALSFSE
-367 AAISRSDLDNVGHQG
+367 ATVQEGSLPQPERLFPAGSNAKREFD
-382 ATARN
+382 ARKPVRE
-387 DVASV
+387 D
-392 SRLTGA
+392 
-398 TTARRDERPPVA
+398 RPPVA

-423 LAAEAGKVVPVSRV
+423 LAAESGKVLHASAPFLNDTLSDEEKAGNALPTSESNRFASPVPQTLTERLGDAVSLGTDTPESTAVEPEPVPVPTATGSLAEGEGFEPV
-437 PEHLSNVTDA
+437 LENFEA
-447 DEPQPLARDTVVVHG
+447 D
-462 DRENGQRALISAS
+462 
-475 EFHSLS
+475 
-481 KCDSG
+481 
-486 VKSDFRRDE
+486 
-495 VSIDETEVKEA
+495 
-506 VAPVMA
+506 
-512 KESST
+512 
-517 VWAAPEMPSE
+517 
-527 TRVTEVQTEL
+527 
-537 VLDERAEQ
+537 
-545 RPYFGRALGQVAGI
+545 RPYFGRALGQVAGV
-559 YVLAEREDGLVL
+559 YVLAEREDGIVVV
-571 IDMHAAAERV
+571 DMHAAAERV
-581 TYERLKKEMDA
+581 TYERLKKSLDEKD
-592 QNLPVQPF
+592 LPVQPF
-600 LIPQVFRVTPTE
+600 LIAQVFRVTPAE
-612 VATFEAHRE
+612 IATIEAHKE
-621 DLMAFGIDASVT
+621 ELLAFGIDVSVT
-633 GENALALRAVPAL
+633 GENAAALRAVPAI
-646 IAEAPADRLEMLVH
+646 IAEAPADSLETLVH
-660 EILEELET
+660 EILDELES
-668 FGTSSLTEV
+668 FGTSDLTDV
-677 MRNKI
+677 MRNKV

-725 WKLLTTEELDRLFMR
+725 WKLLTTDELDKLFLR

>member
-1 MQKAKLLS
+1 
-9 IILNASPPW
+9 
-18 GRPIVQNRNGTQR
+18 
-31 GMQDT
+31 MQDS

-42 TRRSIA
+42 ARRPIA
-48 ALPNELISQI
+48 ALPNELVSQI

-85 IEIRVDGGGL
+85 IEVRVDGGGL

-105 GIAKDELPLAVM
+105 GIAKDDLPLAVM

-141 ALASIDSVSSLT
+141 ALASIDSVSAMT
-153 IRTRTAEDDHAWEWK
+153 IRSRTPEDSHAWEWK
-168 EGKISP
+168 EGRVTP
-174 AAGNLGTRM
+174 AAGSPGTRI

-201 EATEASHILTQ
+201 DATETAHILTQ

-227 IVNGREILTLVPQSE
+227 VANGRDVLTLPPQTP
-242 EARIAALLP
+242 EARIAAVLP
-251 KEFRENCRPVRAFR
+251 KEFRENCRPVNALR

-313 HGQAQPLYCLYLEI
+313 HGQTQPLYCLYLEI

-341 EVRFAES
+341 EVRFAEG

-354 VSSSVKAALATSE
+354 VSSSVRAALSFSE
-367 AAISRSDLDNVGHQG
+367 ATVQEGSLPQPERLFPAGSNAKREFD
-382 ATARN
+382 ARKPVRE
-387 DVASV
+387 D
-392 SRLTGA
+392 
-398 TTARRDERPPVA
+398 RPPVA

-423 LAAEAGKVVPVSRV
+423 LAAESGKVLHASAPFLNDTLSDEEKAGNALPTSESNRFASPVPQTLTERLGDAVSLGTDTPESTAVEPEPVPVPTATGSLAEGEGFEPV
-437 PEHLSNVTDA
+437 LENFEA
-447 DEPQPLARDTVVVHG
+447 D
-462 DRENGQRALISAS
+462 
-475 EFHSLS
+475 
-481 KCDSG
+481 
-486 VKSDFRRDE
+486 
-495 VSIDETEVKEA
+495 
-506 VAPVMA
+506 
-512 KESST
+512 
-517 VWAAPEMPSE
+517 
-527 TRVTEVQTEL
+527 
-537 VLDERAEQ
+537 
-545 RPYFGRALGQVAGI
+545 RPYFGRALGQVAGV
-559 YVLAEREDGLVL
+559 YVLAEREDGIVVV
-571 IDMHAAAERV
+571 DMHAAAERV
-581 TYERLKKEMDA
+581 TYERLKKSLDEKD
-592 QNLPVQPF
+592 LPVQPF
-600 LIPQVFRVTPTE
+600 LIAQVFRVTPAE
-612 VATFEAHRE
+612 IATIEAHKE
-621 DLMAFGIDASVT
+621 ELLAFGIDVSVT
-633 GENALALRAVPAL
+633 GENAAALRAVPAI
-646 IAEAPADRLEMLVH
+646 IAEAPADSLETLVH
-660 EILEELET
+660 EILDELES
-668 FGTSSLTEV
+668 FGTSDLTEV
-677 MRNKI
+677 MRNKV

-725 WKLLTTEELDRLFMR
+725 WKLLTTDELDKLFLR

>member
-1 MQKAKLLS
+1 
-9 IILNASPPW
+9 
-18 GRPIVQNRNGTQR
+18 
-31 GMQDT
+31 MQDS
-36 QTPEKK
+36 QTPETKA
-42 TRRSIA
+42 RRPIA
-48 ALPNELISQI
+48 ALPNELVSQI

-85 IEIRVDGGGL
+85 IEVRVDGGGL

-105 GIAKDELPLAVM
+105 GIAKDDLPLAVM

-141 ALASIDSVSSLT
+141 ALASIDSVSAMT
-153 IRTRTAEDDHAWEWK
+153 IRSRTPEDAHAWEWK
-168 EGKISP
+168 EGRVTA
-174 AAGNLGTRM
+174 AAGSPGTRI

-201 EATEASHILTQ
+201 DATETAHILTQ

-227 IVNGREILTLVPQSE
+227 VANGRDVLTLPPQTP
-242 EARIAALLP
+242 EARIAAVLP
-251 KEFRENCRPVRAFR
+251 KEFRENCRPVNALR

-313 HGQAQPLYCLYLEI
+313 HGQTQPLYCLYLEI

-341 EVRFAES
+341 EVRFAEG

-354 VSSSVKAALATSE
+354 VSSSVRAALSFSE
-367 AAISRSDLDNVGHQG
+367 AAVPETSTAPAPERGFPAGGG
-382 ATARN
+382 AKREW
-387 DVASV
+387 D
-392 SRLTGA
+392 
-398 TTARRDERPPVA
+398 ARRPMREDRPPVA

-423 LAAEAGKVVPVSRV
+423 LTAESGRSLPEAAPF
-437 PEHLSNVTDA
+437 LNDTIA
-447 DEPQPLARDTVVVHG
+447 DEEKVGPGL
-462 DRENGQRALISAS
+462 SA
-475 EFHSLS
+475 
-481 KCDSG
+481 G
-486 VKSDFRRDE
+486 
-495 VSIDETEVKEA
+495 
-506 VAPVMA
+506 
-512 KESST
+512 
-517 VWAAPEMPSE
+517 PSE
-527 TRVTEVQTEL
+527 SNRFVSPAPQTPAERFGDAVSPETGAPATTSAIEL
-537 VLDERAEQ
+537 EPTPAEGLAEKTGFEPVLDSFETD
-545 RPYFGRALGQVAGI
+545 RPYFGRALGQVAGV
-559 YVLAEREDGLVL
+559 YVLAEREDGIVVV
-571 IDMHAAAERV
+571 DMHAAAERV
-581 TYERLKKEMDA
+581 TYERLKKSLDA
-592 QNLPVQPF
+592 KDLPVQPF
-600 LIPQVFRVTPTE
+600 LIAQVFRVTPAE
-612 VATFEAHRE
+612 IATIEAHKE
-621 DLMAFGIDASVT
+621 ELLAFGIDVSVT
-633 GENALALRAVPAL
+633 GENAAALRAVPAI
-646 IAEAPADRLEMLVH
+646 IAEAPADSLETLVH
-660 EILEELET
+660 ELLDELES
-668 FGTSSLTEV
+668 FGTSNLTEV
-677 MRNKI
+677 MRNKV

-725 WKLLTTEELDRLFMR
+725 WKLLTTDELDKLFLR

>member
-1 MQKAKLLS
+1 
-9 IILNASPPW
+9 
-18 GRPIVQNRNGTQR
+18 
-31 GMQDT
+31 MQDS

-42 TRRSIA
+42 ARRPIA
-48 ALPNELISQI
+48 ALPNELVSQI

-85 IEIRVDGGGL
+85 IEVRVDGGGL

-105 GIAKDELPLAVM
+105 GIAKDDLPLAVM

-141 ALASIDSVSSLT
+141 ALASIDSVSAMT
-153 IRTRTAEDDHAWEWK
+153 IRSRTPEDSHAWEWK
-168 EGKISP
+168 EGRVTP
-174 AAGNLGTRM
+174 AAGSPGTRI

-201 EATEASHILTQ
+201 DATETAHILTQ

-227 IVNGREILTLVPQSE
+227 VANGRDVLTLPPQTP
-242 EARIAALLP
+242 EARIAAVLP
-251 KEFRENCRPVRAFR
+251 KEFRENCRPVNALR

-313 HGQAQPLYCLYLEI
+313 HGQTQPLYCLYLEI

-341 EVRFAES
+341 EVRFAEG

-354 VSSSVKAALATSE
+354 VSSSVRAALSFSE
-367 AAISRSDLDNVGHQG
+367 AAVPEGGLPEPERVFAPGSG
-382 ATARN
+382 AKRDFEARKPVRE
-387 DVASV
+387 D
-392 SRLTGA
+392 
-398 TTARRDERPPVA
+398 RPPVA

-423 LAAEAGKVVPVSRV
+423 FAVESGQALKAPAPYLNDTLSHEEKAENVLPTSESNRFAASAPQTLTERFGDAVTSGIETPETTAAEPETIPVSASDEGLAEKGGFEPV
-437 PEHLSNVTDA
+437 LENFEA
-447 DEPQPLARDTVVVHG
+447 D
-462 DRENGQRALISAS
+462 
-475 EFHSLS
+475 
-481 KCDSG
+481 
-486 VKSDFRRDE
+486 
-495 VSIDETEVKEA
+495 
-506 VAPVMA
+506 
-512 KESST
+512 
-517 VWAAPEMPSE
+517 
-527 TRVTEVQTEL
+527 
-537 VLDERAEQ
+537 
-545 RPYFGRALGQVAGI
+545 RPYFGRALGQVAGV
-559 YVLAEREDGLVL
+559 YVLAEREDGIVVV
-571 IDMHAAAERV
+571 DMHAAAERV
-581 TYERLKKEMDA
+581 TYERLKKSLDA
-592 QNLPVQPF
+592 KDLPVQPF
-600 LIPQVFRVTPTE
+600 LIAQVFRVTPAE
-612 VATFEAHRE
+612 VATIEAHKDE
-621 DLMAFGIDASVT
+621 LLAFGIDVSVT
-633 GENALALRAVPAL
+633 GENAAALRAVPAI
-646 IAEAPADRLEMLVH
+646 IAEAPADSLETLVH
-660 EILEELET
+660 EILDELES
-668 FGTSSLTEV
+668 FGTSDLTEV
-677 MRNKI
+677 MRNKV

-725 WKLLTTEELDRLFMR
+725 WKLLTTDELDKLFLR

>member
-1 MQKAKLLS
+1 
-9 IILNASPPW
+9 
-18 GRPIVQNRNGTQR
+18 
-31 GMQDT
+31 MQDS
-36 QTPEKK
+36 QTPETKA
-42 TRRSIA
+42 RRPIA
-48 ALPNELISQI
+48 ALPNELVSQI

-85 IEIRVDGGGL
+85 IEVRVDGGGL

-105 GIAKDELPLAVM
+105 GIAKDDLPLAVM

-141 ALASIDSVSSLT
+141 ALASIDSVSAMT
-153 IRTRTAEDDHAWEWK
+153 IRSRTPEDSHAWEWK
-168 EGKISP
+168 EGRVTP
-174 AAGNLGTRM
+174 AAGSPGTRI

-201 EATEASHILTQ
+201 DATETAHILTQ

-227 IVNGREILTLVPQSE
+227 VANGRDVLTLPPQTP
-242 EARIAALLP
+242 EARIAAVLP
-251 KEFRENCRPVRAFR
+251 KEFRENCRPVNALR

-313 HGQAQPLYCLYLEI
+313 HGQTQPLYCLYLEI

-341 EVRFAES
+341 EVRFAEG

-354 VSSSVKAALATSE
+354 VSSSVRAALSFSE
-367 AAISRSDLDNVGHQG
+367 ATLPEGGLPEPERVFAPGSG
-382 ATARN
+382 AK
-387 DVASV
+387 
-392 SRLTGA
+392 
-398 TTARRDERPPVA
+398 RDFETRKPMREDRPPVA

-423 LAAEAGKVVPVSRV
+423 LAAESGKVLHASAPFLNDTLSDEEKAGNALPTSESNRFASPVPQTLTERLGDAVSLGTDTPESTAVEPEPVPVPTATGSLAEGEGFEPV
-437 PEHLSNVTDA
+437 LENFEA
-447 DEPQPLARDTVVVHG
+447 D
-462 DRENGQRALISAS
+462 
-475 EFHSLS
+475 
-481 KCDSG
+481 
-486 VKSDFRRDE
+486 
-495 VSIDETEVKEA
+495 
-506 VAPVMA
+506 
-512 KESST
+512 
-517 VWAAPEMPSE
+517 
-527 TRVTEVQTEL
+527 
-537 VLDERAEQ
+537 
-545 RPYFGRALGQVAGI
+545 RPYFGRALGQVAGV
-559 YVLAEREDGLVL
+559 YVLAEREDGIVVV
-571 IDMHAAAERV
+571 DMHAAAERV
-581 TYERLKKEMDA
+581 TYERLKKSLDEKD
-592 QNLPVQPF
+592 LPVQPF
-600 LIPQVFRVTPTE
+600 LIAQVFRVTPAE
-612 VATFEAHRE
+612 IATIEAHKE
-621 DLMAFGIDASVT
+621 ELLAFGIDVSVT
-633 GENALALRAVPAL
+633 GENAAALRAVPAI
-646 IAEAPADRLEMLVH
+646 IAEAPADSLETLVH
-660 EILEELET
+660 EILDELES
-668 FGTSSLTEV
+668 FGTSDLTEV
-677 MRNKI
+677 MRNKV

-725 WKLLTTEELDRLFMR
+725 WKLLTTDELDKLFLR